1 MAKNTVITIH
11 PKYVKKYKC
20 PYCEKRLERGKLID
34 HIDKQHSDMIPE
46 NYSSTRVVFN
56 LINKKTQGR
65 CVICGK
71 ETDWNED
78 KARYERIC
86 NRPQCKKAYIDQTA
100 DRLYKKHGKTKQDF
114 LNDPK
119 FQEKMLLNRSISGK
133 YKFRD
138 GGVLPYVG
146 SYEKNF
152 LQFMDQ
158 FFHVKSSDLIAPGPV
173 IDYKFNGKTHQW
185 ITDFYYEPYNL
196 VFDIKDGGSNP
207 NTREMN
213 EYRAKQIAKEK
224 AIKDMKQYNYIRL
237 TDNQFDQMIELML
250 ELKENLIDT
259 PVNTTRKVI
268 IRVNEGYIKPDE
280 DIYYN
285 KDKFDSG
292 EINLCF
298 ITGLSG
304 SGKSTMG
311 RNMSSKNIE
320 HYELDDV
327 ILNDNFTMENF
338 KEYGGLIYS
347 FFKGPGKSFK
357 LIKNDDTHNNK
368 VFEDHEEYEKEI
380 TSLFVKHA
388 IAYAKSHKNTKFVC
402 DGIWIFMFIK
412 PNILENCAVY
422 IKGTSSLKSGYRAL
436 KRDVENDKQYNP
448 NEPKL
453 KKFKR
458 YLGRLKEDIF
468 YAKENQKEL
477 KSFRKYFDKQT
488 IDESVLYESNNK
500 FKYESLST
508 DKEIKEFKVNFRKTF
523 HADDDMS
530 DSNIKKS
537 MKRIMCN
544 NKLIGYIGFSK
555 YDIKGKKYLGI
566 GNFMILPE
574 YQKSGY
580 GSSVIDDIINKK
592 KNTYYE
598 IYCYVDKYN
607 KNAINFYKKIA
618 NVNTSTLTEYGYYV
632 TLYRKSV
639 TESVLYESDKNIEN
653 CKIDDMKEVIS
664 SLDDD
669 SFKNFRFKNIIY
681 CDIRYR
687 SEKPIAFIVIKPKL
701 IENITVGFVSLAVN
715 PKYQNQDIEKF
726 LVEKAVIWFKGERG
740 LDFLQWDSLQDN
752 DTSNELI
759 DDFEYGKFIA
769 KSPDEYINLYATESV
784 SSNINT
790 IIFDIGAVLVQ
801 QVPLEISLR
810 QENPKF
816 IPEEL
821 IDQLVKIWCSSG
833 TEQGSLEE
841 QITTACIKASEYGIK
856 GPLKQY
862 MKYIALE
869 SLRNIERC
877 DYTIPMLRSL
887 KMAGYKLYILSNWG
901 KWHFEELQKRNEFRE
916 FLQYFDGG
924 IVSYQV
930 GLKKP
935 DRKIYEILIEKYD
948 IDPTSA
954 VFYDDKP
961 ENIQAAKEVGLN
973 AVVFDRS
980 IADTIINK
988 KDFVLTESEI
998 NYLEKYVL

>member
-20 PYCEKRLERGKLID
+20 PYCEKRLERGELID

-119 FQEKMLLNRSISGK
+119 FQEKMLQNRSISGK

-138 GGVLPYVG
+138 GGILPYVG

-224 AIKDMKQYNYIRL
+224 AIKGMKQYNYIRL

-250 ELKENLIDT
+250 ELKENLIDA
-259 PVNTTRKVI
+259 PVNTTRKVM
-268 IRVNEGYIKPDE
+268 IRINEGVSSVLD
-280 DIYYN
+280 
-285 KDKFDSG
+285 KDHKQK
-292 EINLCF
+292 
-298 ITGLSG
+298 G
-304 SGKSTMG
+304 SK
-311 RNMSSKNIE
+311 K
-320 HYELDDV
+320 L
-327 ILNDNFTMENF
+327 
-338 KEYGGLIYS
+338 S
-347 FFKGPGKSFK
+347 FFK
-357 LIKNDDTHNNK
+357 K
-368 VFEDHEEYEKEI
+368 VSI
-380 TSLFVKHA
+380 S
-388 IAYAKSHKNTKFVC
+388 
-402 DGIWIFMFIK
+402 
-412 PNILENCAVY
+412 ENVISKY
-422 IKGTSSLKSGYRAL
+422 
-436 KRDVENDKQYNP
+436 
-448 NEPKL
+448 
-453 KKFKR
+453 
-458 YLGRLKEDIF
+458 KEDYKFLSHIKTDKNCKGYLFF
-468 YAKENQKEL
+468 YDKELVAVLSVEYKENGENWIQAIEIVK
-477 KSFRKYFDKQT
+477 KYQG
-488 IDESVLYESNNK
+488 YG
-500 FKYESLST
+500 LSEQLL
-508 DKEIKEFKVNFRKTF
+508 DIALKEFKATYLSVNK
-523 HADDDMS
+523 
-530 DSNIKKS
+530 
-537 MKRIMCN
+537 N
-544 NKLIGYIGFSK
+544 NELAIYI
-555 YDIKGKKYLGI
+555 Y
-566 GNFMILPE
+566 
-574 YQKSGY
+574 
-580 GSSVIDDIINKK
+580 KK
-592 KNTYYE
+592 KGF
-598 IYCYVDKYN
+598 VV
-607 KNAINFYKKIA
+607 YKETDTMFFMRLSSIK
-618 NVNTSTLTEYGYYV
+618 
-632 TLYRKSV
+632 
-639 TESVLYESDKNIEN
+639 ESVLYESDKNIEN
-653 CKIDDMKEVIS
+653 YKIDDMKEVLS

-669 SFKNFRFKNIIY
+669 SFKNFRFKNIMY
-681 CDIRYR
+681 CDVRYR

-701 IENITVGFVSLAVN
+701 VENITVGFVSLAVN
-715 PKYQNQDIEKF
+715 PKYQNQDIEKS
-726 LVEKAVIWFKGERG
+726 LIKKAVVWFKGERG
-740 LDFLQWDSLQDN
+740 LDFLQWDFLQDN

-759 DDFEYGKFIA
+759 DDSEYGKFIA
-769 KSPDEYINLYATESV
+769 KSPDEYINLYTTESI
-784 SSNINT
+784 SSSINT
-790 IIFDIGAVLVQ
+790 IIFDIGSVLVQ

-841 QITTACIKASEYGIK
+841 QITIACIKASEYGIK

-869 SLRNIERC
+869 SLRNIESC

-901 KWHFEELQKRNEFRE
+901 KWHFEELQKRNGFRE

-935 DRKIYEILIEKYD
+935 DRKIYEILIDKYN

-961 ENIQAAKEVGLN
+961 ENVQAAKEVGLN

-998 NYLEKYVL
+998 DYLEKYVL

>member
-20 PYCEKRLERGKLID
+20 PYCEKRLERGELID

-357 LIKNDDTHNNK
+357 LIKNDDAHNNK

-388 IAYAKSHKNTKFVC
+388 IAYAKSHKNIKFIC
-402 DGIWIFMFIK
+402 DGIWVFMFVK

-477 KSFRKYFDKQT
+477 KSFRKYFDKQA
-488 IDESVLYESNNK
+488 IDESILYESN
-500 FKYESLST
+500 
-508 DKEIKEFKVNFRKTF
+508 
-523 HADDDMS
+523 
-530 DSNIKKS
+530 
-537 MKRIMCN
+537 
-544 NKLIGYIGFSK
+544 
-555 YDIKGKKYLGI
+555 
-566 GNFMILPE
+566 
-574 YQKSGY
+574 
-580 GSSVIDDIINKK
+580 
-592 KNTYYE
+592 
-598 IYCYVDKYN
+598 
-607 KNAINFYKKIA
+607 
-618 NVNTSTLTEYGYYV
+618 
-632 TLYRKSV
+632 
-639 TESVLYESDKNIEN
+639 KNIEN
-653 CKIDDMKEVIS
+653 YKIDDMKEVIS

-701 IENITVGFVSLAVN
+701 VENITVGFVSLAVN
-715 PKYQNQDIEKF
+715 PKYQNQDIEKS
-726 LVEKAVIWFKGERG
+726 LIKKAVVWFKGERG
-740 LDFLQWDSLQDN
+740 LNFLQWDSLQDN
-752 DTSNELI
+752 DTTKELI
-759 DDFEYGKFIA
+759 DDSEYGKFIA
-769 KSPDEYINLYATESV
+769 KSPDEYINLYTTESI
-784 SSNINT
+784 SSSINT
-790 IIFDIGAVLVQ
+790 IIFDIGSVLVQ

-869 SLRNIERC
+869 SLRNIESC

-935 DRKIYEILIEKYD
+935 DRKIYEVLIDKYN

>member
-1 MAKNTVITIH
+1 MNKDTVITIH

-20 PYCEKRLERGKLID
+20 PYCEKRLDRQKLIT
-34 HIDKQHSDMIPE
+34 HIEKVHEDMIPE
-46 NYSSTRVVFN
+46 NYTATRVVFN
-56 LINKKTQGR
+56 LINKKTQGK

-71 ETDWNED
+71 ETEWNED

-86 NRPQCKKAYIDQTA
+86 SNPKCKKSYIDQTA

-119 FQEKMLLNRSISGK
+119 FQEKMLQNRSISGK
-133 YKFRD
+133 YKFQD

-173 IDYKFNGKTHQW
+173 IDYKFDGKTHQW

-237 TDNQFDQMIELML
+237 TDNQFDQMIELIL

-268 IRVNEGYIKPDE
+268 IRVNEGVSSVL
-280 DIYYN
+280 N
-285 KDKFDSG
+285 KNHKQK
-292 EINLCF
+292 
-298 ITGLSG
+298 G
-304 SGKSTMG
+304 SK
-311 RNMSSKNIE
+311 K
-320 HYELDDV
+320 L
-327 ILNDNFTMENF
+327 
-338 KEYGGLIYS
+338 S
-347 FFKGPGKSFK
+347 FFKKVSISENVISKYKEDYKF
-357 LIKNDDTHNNK
+357 LSHIKTDKNCKGYLFFYDK
-368 VFEDHEEYEKEI
+368 ELVAVLSVEYKENGENWI
-380 TSLFVKHA
+380 QAIEIVKK
-388 IAYAKSHKNTKFVC
+388 YQ
-402 DGIWIFMFIK
+402 
-412 PNILENCAVY
+412 
-422 IKGTSSLKSGYRAL
+422 GYGLSEQLLDIAL
-436 KRDVENDKQYNP
+436 KEFNATYLSVNKN
-448 NEPKL
+448 NEIAIYIY
-453 KKFKR
+453 KKKGFVVYKETDTM
-458 YLGRLKEDIF
+458 YFMRLSSIK
-468 YAKENQKEL
+468 
-477 KSFRKYFDKQT
+477 
-488 IDESVLYESNNK
+488 ESVIYESN
-500 FKYESLST
+500 
-508 DKEIKEFKVNFRKTF
+508 
-523 HADDDMS
+523 
-530 DSNIKKS
+530 
-537 MKRIMCN
+537 
-544 NKLIGYIGFSK
+544 
-555 YDIKGKKYLGI
+555 
-566 GNFMILPE
+566 
-574 YQKSGY
+574 
-580 GSSVIDDIINKK
+580 
-592 KNTYYE
+592 
-598 IYCYVDKYN
+598 
-607 KNAINFYKKIA
+607 
-618 NVNTSTLTEYGYYV
+618 
-632 TLYRKSV
+632 
-639 TESVLYESDKNIEN
+639 KNIEN
-653 CKIDDMKEVIS
+653 CKIDDMKEVLS

-669 SFKNFRFKNIIY
+669 SFENFRFKNIMY
-681 CDIRYR
+681 CDVRYR

-701 IENITVGFVSLAVN
+701 VENITVGFVSLAVN
-715 PKYQNQDIEKF
+715 PNYQNQDIEKS
-726 LVEKAVIWFKGERG
+726 LLKKAVIWFKGERR
-740 LDFLQWDSLQDN
+740 LNFLQWDFLQDN

-759 DDFEYGKFIA
+759 DDSEYGKFIA
-769 KSPDEYINLYATESV
+769 KSPDEYINLYTTESI
-784 SSNINT
+784 SSSINT
-790 IIFDIGAVLVQ
+790 IIFDIGSVLVQ

-810 QENPKF
+810 QENRKF

-841 QITTACIKASEYGIK
+841 QITTAYLKAYESGLR
-856 GPLKQY
+856 GPNRQY
-862 MKYIALE
+862 MEYIASE

-877 DYTIPMLRSL
+877 DYTIPMLRAL

-935 DRKIYEILIEKYD
+935 DRKIYEILIDKYN
-948 IDPTSA
+948 INPSSA

-980 IADTIINK
+980 IADSIINK
-988 KDFVLTESEI
+988 KDFILTESEI
-998 NYLEKYVL
+998 NYLEKYVLMF

>member
-20 PYCEKRLERGKLID
+20 PYCEKRLERGELID

-119 FQEKMLLNRSISGK
+119 FQEKMLQNRSISGK

-138 GGVLPYVG
+138 GGILPYVG

-268 IRVNEGYIKPDE
+268 IRVNEGVSSVL
-280 DIYYN
+280 N
-285 KDKFDSG
+285 KNHKQK
-292 EINLCF
+292 
-298 ITGLSG
+298 G
-304 SGKSTMG
+304 SK
-311 RNMSSKNIE
+311 K
-320 HYELDDV
+320 L
-327 ILNDNFTMENF
+327 
-338 KEYGGLIYS
+338 S
-347 FFKGPGKSFK
+347 FFKKVSISENVISKYKEDYKF
-357 LIKNDDTHNNK
+357 LSHIKTDKNCKGYLFFYDK
-368 VFEDHEEYEKEI
+368 ELVAVLSVEYKENGENWI
-380 TSLFVKHA
+380 QAIEIVKK
-388 IAYAKSHKNTKFVC
+388 YQ
-402 DGIWIFMFIK
+402 
-412 PNILENCAVY
+412 
-422 IKGTSSLKSGYRAL
+422 GYGLSEQLLDMAL
-436 KRDVENDKQYNP
+436 KEFNATYLSVNKN
-448 NEPKL
+448 NEL
-453 KKFKR
+453 AIYIYKKKGFVVYKETDTM
-458 YLGRLKEDIF
+458 YFMRLSSIK
-468 YAKENQKEL
+468 
-477 KSFRKYFDKQT
+477 
-488 IDESVLYESNNK
+488 ESVIYESN
-500 FKYESLST
+500 
-508 DKEIKEFKVNFRKTF
+508 
-523 HADDDMS
+523 
-530 DSNIKKS
+530 
-537 MKRIMCN
+537 
-544 NKLIGYIGFSK
+544 
-555 YDIKGKKYLGI
+555 
-566 GNFMILPE
+566 
-574 YQKSGY
+574 
-580 GSSVIDDIINKK
+580 
-592 KNTYYE
+592 
-598 IYCYVDKYN
+598 
-607 KNAINFYKKIA
+607 
-618 NVNTSTLTEYGYYV
+618 
-632 TLYRKSV
+632 
-639 TESVLYESDKNIEN
+639 KNIEN
-653 CKIDDMKEVIS
+653 CKIDDMKEVLS

-701 IENITVGFVSLAVN
+701 VENITVGFVSLAVN
-715 PKYQNQDIEKF
+715 PKYQNQDIEKS
-726 LVEKAVIWFKGERG
+726 LIKKAVVWFKGERG
-740 LDFLQWDSLQDN
+740 LNFLQWDSLQDN
-752 DTSNELI
+752 DTTKELI
-759 DDFEYGKFIA
+759 DDSEYGKFIA
-769 KSPDEYINLYATESV
+769 KSPDEYINLCTTESV
-784 SSNINT
+784 SSSINT
-790 IIFDIGAVLVQ
+790 IIFDIGSVLVQ

-841 QITTACIKASEYGIK
+841 QITIACIKASEYGIK

-869 SLRNIERC
+869 SLRNIESC

-935 DRKIYEILIEKYD
+935 DRKIYEVLIDKYN

>member
-1 MAKNTVITIH
+1 MNKDTVITIH

-20 PYCEKRLERGKLID
+20 PYCEKRLDRQKLIT
-34 HIDKQHSDMIPE
+34 HIEKVHEDMIPE
-46 NYSSTRVVFN
+46 NYTATRVVFN
-56 LINKKTQGR
+56 LINKKTQGK

-71 ETDWNED
+71 KTEWNED

-86 NRPQCKKAYIDQTA
+86 SNPKCKKAYIDQTA

-268 IRVNEGYIKPDE
+268 IRVNEGVSSVL
-280 DIYYN
+280 N
-285 KDKFDSG
+285 KDHKQK
-292 EINLCF
+292 
-298 ITGLSG
+298 G
-304 SGKSTMG
+304 SK
-311 RNMSSKNIE
+311 K
-320 HYELDDV
+320 L
-327 ILNDNFTMENF
+327 
-338 KEYGGLIYS
+338 S
-347 FFKGPGKSFK
+347 FFKKVSISENVISKYKEDYKF
-357 LIKNDDTHNNK
+357 LSHIKTDKNCKGYLFFYDK
-368 VFEDHEEYEKEI
+368 ELVAVLSVEYKENGENWI
-380 TSLFVKHA
+380 QAIEIVKK
-388 IAYAKSHKNTKFVC
+388 YQ
-402 DGIWIFMFIK
+402 
-412 PNILENCAVY
+412 
-422 IKGTSSLKSGYRAL
+422 GYGLSEQLLNMAL
-436 KRDVENDKQYNP
+436 KEFNATYLSVNKN
-448 NEPKL
+448 NEL
-453 KKFKR
+453 AIYIYKKKGFVVYKETDTM
-458 YLGRLKEDIF
+458 YFMRLSSIK
-468 YAKENQKEL
+468 
-477 KSFRKYFDKQT
+477 
-488 IDESVLYESNNK
+488 ESVIYESN
-500 FKYESLST
+500 
-508 DKEIKEFKVNFRKTF
+508 
-523 HADDDMS
+523 
-530 DSNIKKS
+530 
-537 MKRIMCN
+537 
-544 NKLIGYIGFSK
+544 
-555 YDIKGKKYLGI
+555 
-566 GNFMILPE
+566 
-574 YQKSGY
+574 
-580 GSSVIDDIINKK
+580 
-592 KNTYYE
+592 
-598 IYCYVDKYN
+598 
-607 KNAINFYKKIA
+607 
-618 NVNTSTLTEYGYYV
+618 
-632 TLYRKSV
+632 
-639 TESVLYESDKNIEN
+639 KNIEN
-653 CKIDDMKEVIS
+653 CNIDDMKEVLS

-681 CDIRYR
+681 CDVRYR

-701 IENITVGFVSLAVN
+701 VENITVGFVSLAVN
-715 PKYQNQDIEKF
+715 PKYQNQDIEKS
-726 LVEKAVIWFKGERG
+726 LLKKAVIWFKGERG
-740 LDFLQWDSLQDN
+740 LNFLQWDFLQDN

-759 DDFEYGKFIA
+759 DDSEYGKFIA
-769 KSPDEYINLYATESV
+769 KSPDEYINLYTTESI
-784 SSNINT
+784 SSSINT
-790 IIFDIGAVLVQ
+790 IIFDIGSVLVQ

-841 QITTACIKASEYGIK
+841 QITTAYLKAYESGLR
-856 GPLKQY
+856 GPIRQY
-862 MKYIALE
+862 MEYIASE
-869 SLRNIERC
+869 SLRNIKKC

-935 DRKIYEILIEKYD
+935 DRKIYEILIDKYN
-948 IDPTSA
+948 INPSSA

-980 IADTIINK
+980 IADSIINK
-988 KDFVLTESEI
+988 KDFILTESET

>member
-1 MAKNTVITIH
+1 MNKDTVITIH

-20 PYCEKRLERGKLID
+20 PYCEKRLDRQKLIT
-34 HIDKQHSDMIPE
+34 HIEKVHEDMIPE
-46 NYSSTRVVFN
+46 NYTATRVVFN
-56 LINKKTQGR
+56 LINKKTQGK

-71 ETDWNED
+71 ETEWNED

-86 NRPQCKKAYIDQTA
+86 SNPKCKKSYIDQTA

-119 FQEKMLLNRSISGK
+119 FQEKMLQNRSISGK
-133 YKFRD
+133 YKFQD

-268 IRVNEGYIKPDE
+268 IRVNEGVSSVL
-280 DIYYN
+280 N
-285 KDKFDSG
+285 KNHKQK
-292 EINLCF
+292 
-298 ITGLSG
+298 G
-304 SGKSTMG
+304 SK
-311 RNMSSKNIE
+311 K
-320 HYELDDV
+320 L
-327 ILNDNFTMENF
+327 
-338 KEYGGLIYS
+338 S
-347 FFKGPGKSFK
+347 FFKKVSISENVISKYKEDYKF
-357 LIKNDDTHNNK
+357 LSHIKTDKNCKGYLFFYDK
-368 VFEDHEEYEKEI
+368 ELVAVLSVEYKENGENWI
-380 TSLFVKHA
+380 QAIEIVKK
-388 IAYAKSHKNTKFVC
+388 YQ
-402 DGIWIFMFIK
+402 
-412 PNILENCAVY
+412 
-422 IKGTSSLKSGYRAL
+422 GYGLSEQLLDMAL
-436 KRDVENDKQYNP
+436 KEFNAAYLSVNKN
-448 NEPKL
+448 NEL
-453 KKFKR
+453 AIYIYKKKGFVVYKETDTM
-458 YLGRLKEDIF
+458 YFMRLSSIK
-468 YAKENQKEL
+468 
-477 KSFRKYFDKQT
+477 
-488 IDESVLYESNNK
+488 ESVIYESN
-500 FKYESLST
+500 
-508 DKEIKEFKVNFRKTF
+508 
-523 HADDDMS
+523 
-530 DSNIKKS
+530 
-537 MKRIMCN
+537 
-544 NKLIGYIGFSK
+544 
-555 YDIKGKKYLGI
+555 
-566 GNFMILPE
+566 
-574 YQKSGY
+574 
-580 GSSVIDDIINKK
+580 
-592 KNTYYE
+592 
-598 IYCYVDKYN
+598 
-607 KNAINFYKKIA
+607 
-618 NVNTSTLTEYGYYV
+618 
-632 TLYRKSV
+632 
-639 TESVLYESDKNIEN
+639 KNIEN
-653 CKIDDMKEVIS
+653 CKIDDMKEVLS

-669 SFKNFRFKNIIY
+669 SFENFRFKNIMY
-681 CDIRYR
+681 CNVRYR

-701 IENITVGFVSLAVN
+701 VENITVGFVSLAVN
-715 PKYQNQDIEKF
+715 PNYQNQDIEKS
-726 LVEKAVIWFKGERG
+726 LVKKAIIWFKGERG
-740 LDFLQWDSLQDN
+740 LNFLQWDSLQDN

-759 DDFEYGKFIA
+759 DDSEYGKFIA
-769 KSPDEYINLYATESV
+769 KSPDEYINLYTTESI
-784 SSNINT
+784 SSSINT
-790 IIFDIGAVLVQ
+790 IIFDIGSVLVQ

-810 QENPKF
+810 QENRKF

-841 QITTACIKASEYGIK
+841 QITTAYLKAYESGLR
-856 GPLKQY
+856 GPNRQY
-862 MKYIALE
+862 MEYIASE

-877 DYTIPMLRSL
+877 DYAIPMLRSL

-901 KWHFEELQKRNEFRE
+901 KWHFEELQKRNDFRE

-935 DRKIYEILIEKYD
+935 DRKIYEILIDKYN
-948 IDPTSA
+948 INPSSA

-973 AVVFDRS
+973 AVIFDRS
-980 IADTIINK
+980 IADSIINK
-988 KDFVLTESEI
+988 KDFILTESEI
-998 NYLEKYVL
+998 NYLEKYVLMF

>member
-20 PYCEKRLERGKLID
+20 PYCEKRLERGELID
-34 HIDKQHSDMIPE
+34 HIDKQHPDMIPE

-119 FQEKMLLNRSISGK
+119 FQEKMLQNRSISGK

-138 GGVLPYVG
+138 GGILPYVG

-250 ELKENLIDT
+250 ELKENLIDA
-259 PVNTTRKVI
+259 PVNTTRKVM
-268 IRVNEGYIKPDE
+268 IRINEGVSSVLD
-280 DIYYN
+280 
-285 KDKFDSG
+285 KDHKQK
-292 EINLCF
+292 
-298 ITGLSG
+298 G
-304 SGKSTMG
+304 SK
-311 RNMSSKNIE
+311 K
-320 HYELDDV
+320 L
-327 ILNDNFTMENF
+327 
-338 KEYGGLIYS
+338 S
-347 FFKGPGKSFK
+347 FFKKIAISENVISKYKKEYKF
-357 LIKNDDTHNNK
+357 LSHIKTD
-368 VFEDHEEYEKEI
+368 
-380 TSLFVKHA
+380 
-388 IAYAKSHKNTKFVC
+388 KNC
-402 DGIWIFMFIK
+402 
-412 PNILENCAVY
+412 
-422 IKGTSSLKSGYRAL
+422 SGYLFFYDKELVAVLSVEYKENGENWIQAIEIVKKYQGYGLSEQLLDIAL
-436 KRDVENDKQYNP
+436 KEFKATYLSVNKN
-448 NEPKL
+448 NEL
-453 KKFKR
+453 AIYIYKKKGFVVYKETDTMFFM
-458 YLGRLKEDIF
+458 RLSSIK
-468 YAKENQKEL
+468 
-477 KSFRKYFDKQT
+477 
-488 IDESVLYESNNK
+488 ESVLYESNNK

-523 HADDDMS
+523 HTDDDMS

-537 MKRIMCN
+537 MKRIMCD
-544 NKLIGYIGFSK
+544 NKLIGYVGFSK
-555 YDIKGKKYLGI
+555 YNIKGKKYLGI

-598 IYCYVDKYN
+598 IYCYVDKDN

-618 NVNTSTLTEYGYYV
+618 NVNTNTLTEYGYYV

-669 SFKNFRFKNIIY
+669 SFKNFRFKNIMY
-681 CDIRYR
+681 CDVRYR

-701 IENITVGFVSLAVN
+701 VENITVGFVSLAVN
-715 PKYQNQDIEKF
+715 PKYQNQDIEKS
-726 LVEKAVIWFKGERG
+726 LLKKAVIWFKEERG
-740 LDFLQWDSLQDN
+740 LDFLQWDFLQDN

-759 DDFEYGKFIA
+759 DDSEYGKFIA
-769 KSPDEYINLYATESV
+769 KSPDEYINLYTTESI
-784 SSNINT
+784 SSSINT
-790 IIFDIGAVLVQ
+790 IIFDIGSVLVQ

-869 SLRNIERC
+869 SLRNIESC

-935 DRKIYEILIEKYD
+935 DRKIYEVLIDKYN

>member
-20 PYCEKRLERGKLID
+20 PYCEKRLERGELID

-119 FQEKMLLNRSISGK
+119 FQEKMLQNRSISGK

-138 GGVLPYVG
+138 GGILPYVG

-250 ELKENLIDT
+250 ELKENLIDA
-259 PVNTTRKVI
+259 PVNTTRKVM
-268 IRVNEGYIKPDE
+268 IRINEGVSSVL
-280 DIYYN
+280 N
-285 KDKFDSG
+285 KNHKQK
-292 EINLCF
+292 
-298 ITGLSG
+298 G
-304 SGKSTMG
+304 SK
-311 RNMSSKNIE
+311 K
-320 HYELDDV
+320 L
-327 ILNDNFTMENF
+327 
-338 KEYGGLIYS
+338 S
-347 FFKGPGKSFK
+347 FFKKVSISENVISKYKEDYKF
-357 LIKNDDTHNNK
+357 LSHIKTDKNCKGYLFFYDK
-368 VFEDHEEYEKEI
+368 ELVAVLSVEYKENGENWI
-380 TSLFVKHA
+380 QAIEIVKK
-388 IAYAKSHKNTKFVC
+388 YQ
-402 DGIWIFMFIK
+402 
-412 PNILENCAVY
+412 
-422 IKGTSSLKSGYRAL
+422 GYGLSEQLLDMAL
-436 KRDVENDKQYNP
+436 KEFNATYLSVNKN
-448 NEPKL
+448 NEIAIYIY
-453 KKFKR
+453 KKKGFVVYKETDTM
-458 YLGRLKEDIF
+458 YFMRLSSIK
-468 YAKENQKEL
+468 
-477 KSFRKYFDKQT
+477 
-488 IDESVLYESNNK
+488 ESVIYESN
-500 FKYESLST
+500 
-508 DKEIKEFKVNFRKTF
+508 
-523 HADDDMS
+523 
-530 DSNIKKS
+530 
-537 MKRIMCN
+537 
-544 NKLIGYIGFSK
+544 
-555 YDIKGKKYLGI
+555 
-566 GNFMILPE
+566 
-574 YQKSGY
+574 
-580 GSSVIDDIINKK
+580 
-592 KNTYYE
+592 
-598 IYCYVDKYN
+598 
-607 KNAINFYKKIA
+607 
-618 NVNTSTLTEYGYYV
+618 
-632 TLYRKSV
+632 
-639 TESVLYESDKNIEN
+639 KNIEN
-653 CKIDDMKEVIS
+653 CKIDDMKEVLS

-701 IENITVGFVSLAVN
+701 VENITVGFVSLAVN
-715 PKYQNQDIEKF
+715 PKYQNQDIEKS
-726 LVEKAVIWFKGERG
+726 LLKKAVIWFKGERG
-740 LDFLQWDSLQDN
+740 LDFLQWDFLQDN

-759 DDFEYGKFIA
+759 DDSEYGKFIA
-769 KSPDEYINLYATESV
+769 KSPDEYINLYTTESI
-784 SSNINT
+784 SSSINT
-790 IIFDIGAVLVQ
+790 IIFDIGSVLVQ

-841 QITTACIKASEYGIK
+841 QITIACIKASEYGIK

-869 SLRNIERC
+869 SLRNIESC

-935 DRKIYEILIEKYD
+935 DRKIYEILIDKYN

>member
-20 PYCEKRLERGKLID
+20 PYCEKRLERGELID

-119 FQEKMLLNRSISGK
+119 FQEKMLQNRSISGK

-138 GGVLPYVG
+138 GGILPYVG

-268 IRVNEGYIKPDE
+268 IRVNEGVSSVL
-280 DIYYN
+280 N
-285 KDKFDSG
+285 KNHKQK
-292 EINLCF
+292 
-298 ITGLSG
+298 G
-304 SGKSTMG
+304 SK
-311 RNMSSKNIE
+311 K
-320 HYELDDV
+320 L
-327 ILNDNFTMENF
+327 
-338 KEYGGLIYS
+338 S
-347 FFKGPGKSFK
+347 FFKKVSISENVISKYKEDYKF
-357 LIKNDDTHNNK
+357 LSHIKTDKNCKGYLFFYDK
-368 VFEDHEEYEKEI
+368 ELVAVLSVEYKENGENWI
-380 TSLFVKHA
+380 QAIEIVKK
-388 IAYAKSHKNTKFVC
+388 YQ
-402 DGIWIFMFIK
+402 
-412 PNILENCAVY
+412 
-422 IKGTSSLKSGYRAL
+422 GYGLSEQLLDMAL
-436 KRDVENDKQYNP
+436 KEFNATYLSVNKN
-448 NEPKL
+448 NEIAIYIY
-453 KKFKR
+453 KKKGFVVYKETDTM
-458 YLGRLKEDIF
+458 YFMRLSSIK
-468 YAKENQKEL
+468 
-477 KSFRKYFDKQT
+477 
-488 IDESVLYESNNK
+488 ESVIYESN
-500 FKYESLST
+500 
-508 DKEIKEFKVNFRKTF
+508 
-523 HADDDMS
+523 
-530 DSNIKKS
+530 
-537 MKRIMCN
+537 
-544 NKLIGYIGFSK
+544 
-555 YDIKGKKYLGI
+555 
-566 GNFMILPE
+566 
-574 YQKSGY
+574 
-580 GSSVIDDIINKK
+580 
-592 KNTYYE
+592 
-598 IYCYVDKYN
+598 
-607 KNAINFYKKIA
+607 
-618 NVNTSTLTEYGYYV
+618 
-632 TLYRKSV
+632 
-639 TESVLYESDKNIEN
+639 KNIEN

-701 IENITVGFVSLAVN
+701 VENITVGFVSLAVN
-715 PKYQNQDIEKF
+715 PKYQNQDIEKS
-726 LVEKAVIWFKGERG
+726 LIKKAVVWFKGERG
-740 LDFLQWDSLQDN
+740 LNFLQWDSLQDN
-752 DTSNELI
+752 DTTKELI
-759 DDFEYGKFIA
+759 DDSEYGKFIA
-769 KSPDEYINLYATESV
+769 KSPDEYINLCTTESV
-784 SSNINT
+784 SSSINT
-790 IIFDIGAVLVQ
+790 IIFDIGSVLVQ

-841 QITTACIKASEYGIK
+841 QITIACIKASEYGIK

-935 DRKIYEILIEKYD
+935 DRKIYEVLIDKYN

-961 ENIQAAKEVGLN
+961 ENVQAAKEVGLN

>member
-20 PYCEKRLERGKLID
+20 PYCEKRLERGELID
-34 HIDKQHSDMIPE
+34 HIDKQHPDMIPE

-119 FQEKMLLNRSISGK
+119 FQEKMLQNRSISGK
-133 YKFRD
+133 YKFQD

-158 FFHVKSSDLIAPGPV
+158 FFHIKSSDLIAPGPV

-250 ELKENLIDT
+250 ELKENLIDASI
-259 PVNTTRKVI
+259 NTTRKVM
-268 IRVNEGYIKPDE
+268 IRVNEGVSSVLDKNHKQKGSKKLSFFEKIAISENVIPKYKKEYKFLSHIKTGKNCKG
-280 DIYYN
+280 YLFFY
-285 KDKFDSG
+285 DKELVAVLSVEYKENG
-292 EINLCF
+292 ENWIQA
-298 ITGLSG
+298 IEIVKKYQGYGLS
-304 SGKSTMG
+304 
-311 RNMSSKNIE
+311 E
-320 HYELDDV
+320 QLLD
-327 ILNDNFTMENF
+327 I
-338 KEYGGLIYS
+338 
-347 FFKGPGKSFK
+347 
-357 LIKNDDTHNNK
+357 
-368 VFEDHEEYEKEI
+368 
-380 TSLFVKHA
+380 
-388 IAYAKSHKNTKFVC
+388 
-402 DGIWIFMFIK
+402 
-412 PNILENCAVY
+412 
-422 IKGTSSLKSGYRAL
+422 AL
-436 KRDVENDKQYNP
+436 KEFNATHLSVNKN
-448 NEPKL
+448 NEL
-453 KKFKR
+453 A
-458 YLGRLKEDIF
+458 I
-468 YAKENQKEL
+468 
-477 KSFRKYFDKQT
+477 
-488 IDESVLYESNNK
+488 
-500 FKYESLST
+500 
-508 DKEIKEFKVNFRKTF
+508 
-523 HADDDMS
+523 
-530 DSNIKKS
+530 
-537 MKRIMCN
+537 
-544 NKLIGYIGFSK
+544 YI
-555 YDIKGKKYLGI
+555 Y
-566 GNFMILPE
+566 
-574 YQKSGY
+574 
-580 GSSVIDDIINKK
+580 KK
-592 KNTYYE
+592 KGF
-598 IYCYVDKYN
+598 VV
-607 KNAINFYKKIA
+607 YKETDTMFFMRLSSIK
-618 NVNTSTLTEYGYYV
+618 
-632 TLYRKSV
+632 
-639 TESVLYESDKNIEN
+639 ESVLYESDKNIEN

-701 IENITVGFVSLAVN
+701 VENITVGFVSLAVD
-715 PKYQNQDIEKF
+715 PKYQNQDIEKS
-726 LVEKAVIWFKGERG
+726 LIKKAVVWFKGERG
-740 LDFLQWDSLQDN
+740 LNFLQWDSLQDN
-752 DTSNELI
+752 DTTKELI
-759 DDFEYGKFIA
+759 DDSEYGKFIA
-769 KSPDEYINLYATESV
+769 KSPDEYINLCTTESV
-784 SSNINT
+784 SSSINT
-790 IIFDIGAVLVQ
+790 IIFDIGSVLVQ

-869 SLRNIERC
+869 SLRNIESC

-935 DRKIYEILIEKYD
+935 DRKIYEILIDKYN

>member
-20 PYCEKRLERGKLID
+20 PYCEKRLERGELID

-119 FQEKMLLNRSISGK
+119 FQEKMLQNRSISGK

-138 GGVLPYVG
+138 GGILPYVG

-250 ELKENLIDT
+250 ELKENLIDA
-259 PVNTTRKVI
+259 PVNTTRKVM
-268 IRVNEGYIKPDE
+268 IRINEGVSSVLD
-280 DIYYN
+280 
-285 KDKFDSG
+285 KDHKQK
-292 EINLCF
+292 
-298 ITGLSG
+298 G
-304 SGKSTMG
+304 SK
-311 RNMSSKNIE
+311 K
-320 HYELDDV
+320 L
-327 ILNDNFTMENF
+327 
-338 KEYGGLIYS
+338 S
-347 FFKGPGKSFK
+347 FFKKIAISENVISKYKKEYKF
-357 LIKNDDTHNNK
+357 LSHIKTD
-368 VFEDHEEYEKEI
+368 
-380 TSLFVKHA
+380 
-388 IAYAKSHKNTKFVC
+388 KNC
-402 DGIWIFMFIK
+402 
-412 PNILENCAVY
+412 
-422 IKGTSSLKSGYRAL
+422 SGYLFFYDKELVAVL
-436 KRDVENDKQYNP
+436 SVEY
-448 NEPKL
+448 
-453 KKFKR
+453 
-458 YLGRLKEDIF
+458 
-468 YAKENQKEL
+468 KENGENWIQAIEIVK
-477 KSFRKYFDKQT
+477 KYQG
-488 IDESVLYESNNK
+488 YG
-500 FKYESLST
+500 LSEQLL
-508 DKEIKEFKVNFRKTF
+508 DIALKEFKATYLSVNK
-523 HADDDMS
+523 
-530 DSNIKKS
+530 
-537 MKRIMCN
+537 N
-544 NKLIGYIGFSK
+544 NELAIYI
-555 YDIKGKKYLGI
+555 Y
-566 GNFMILPE
+566 
-574 YQKSGY
+574 
-580 GSSVIDDIINKK
+580 KK
-592 KNTYYE
+592 KGF
-598 IYCYVDKYN
+598 VV
-607 KNAINFYKKIA
+607 YKETDTMFFMRLSSIK
-618 NVNTSTLTEYGYYV
+618 
-632 TLYRKSV
+632 
-639 TESVLYESDKNIEN
+639 ESVLYESDKNIEN
-653 CKIDDMKEVIS
+653 YKIDDMKEVLS

-701 IENITVGFVSLAVN
+701 VENITVGFVSLAVN
-715 PKYQNQDIEKF
+715 PKYQNQDIEKS
-726 LVEKAVIWFKGERG
+726 LIKKAVVWFKGERG
-740 LDFLQWDSLQDN
+740 LNFLQWDSLQDN
-752 DTSNELI
+752 DTTKELI
-759 DDFEYGKFIA
+759 DDSEYGKFIA
-769 KSPDEYINLYATESV
+769 KNPDEYINLCTTESV
-784 SSNINT
+784 SSSINT
-790 IIFDIGAVLVQ
+790 IIFDIGSVLVQ

-935 DRKIYEILIEKYD
+935 DRKIYEVLIDKYN

-961 ENIQAAKEVGLN
+961 ENVQAAKEVGLN

>member
-1 MAKNTVITIH
+1 MNKDTVITIH

-20 PYCEKRLERGKLID
+20 PYCEKRLDRQKLIT
-34 HIDKQHSDMIPE
+34 HIEKVHEDMIPE
-46 NYSSTRVVFN
+46 NYTATRVVFN
-56 LINKKTQGR
+56 LINKKTQGK

-71 ETDWNED
+71 ETEWNED

-86 NRPQCKKAYIDQTA
+86 SSPKCKKSYIDQTA

-119 FQEKMLLNRSISGK
+119 FQEKMLQNRSISGK
-133 YKFRD
+133 YKFQD

-268 IRVNEGYIKPDE
+268 IRVNEGVSSVL
-280 DIYYN
+280 N
-285 KDKFDSG
+285 KNHKQK
-292 EINLCF
+292 
-298 ITGLSG
+298 G
-304 SGKSTMG
+304 SK
-311 RNMSSKNIE
+311 K
-320 HYELDDV
+320 L
-327 ILNDNFTMENF
+327 
-338 KEYGGLIYS
+338 S
-347 FFKGPGKSFK
+347 FFKKVSISENVISKYKEDYKF
-357 LIKNDDTHNNK
+357 LSHIKTDKNCKGYLFFYDK
-368 VFEDHEEYEKEI
+368 ELVAVLSVEYKENGENWI
-380 TSLFVKHA
+380 QAIEIVKK
-388 IAYAKSHKNTKFVC
+388 YQ
-402 DGIWIFMFIK
+402 
-412 PNILENCAVY
+412 
-422 IKGTSSLKSGYRAL
+422 GYGLSEQLLDMAL
-436 KRDVENDKQYNP
+436 KEFNAAYLSVNKN
-448 NEPKL
+448 NEL
-453 KKFKR
+453 AIYIYKKKGFVVYKETDTM
-458 YLGRLKEDIF
+458 YFMRLSSIK
-468 YAKENQKEL
+468 
-477 KSFRKYFDKQT
+477 
-488 IDESVLYESNNK
+488 ESVIYESNNK

-523 HADDDMS
+523 HTDDDMS

-537 MKRIMCN
+537 MKRIMCD
-544 NKLIGYIGFSK
+544 NKLIGYVGFSK
-555 YDIKGKKYLGI
+555 YNIKGKKYLGI

-598 IYCYVDKYN
+598 IYCYVDKDN

-632 TLYRKSV
+632 ILYRKSV
-639 TESVLYESDKNIEN
+639 I
-653 CKIDDMKEVIS
+653 
-664 SLDDD
+664 
-669 SFKNFRFKNIIY
+669 
-681 CDIRYR
+681 
-687 SEKPIAFIVIKPKL
+687 
-701 IENITVGFVSLAVN
+701 
-715 PKYQNQDIEKF
+715 
-726 LVEKAVIWFKGERG
+726 
-740 LDFLQWDSLQDN
+740 
-752 DTSNELI
+752 
-759 DDFEYGKFIA
+759 
-769 KSPDEYINLYATESV
+769 ESV
-784 SSNINT
+784 SSSINT
-790 IIFDIGAVLVQ
+790 IIFDIGSVLVQ

-810 QENPKF
+810 QENRKF

-841 QITTACIKASEYGIK
+841 QITTAYLKAYESGLR
-856 GPLKQY
+856 GPNRQY
-862 MKYIALE
+862 MEYIASE
-869 SLRNIERC
+869 SLRNIKRC
-877 DYTIPMLRSL
+877 DYTIPMLRAL

-935 DRKIYEILIEKYD
+935 DRKIYEILIDKYN
-948 IDPTSA
+948 INPSSA

-980 IADTIINK
+980 IADSIINK
-988 KDFVLTESEI
+988 KDFILTESEI
-998 NYLEKYVL
+998 NYLEKYVLMF

>member
-20 PYCEKRLERGKLID
+20 PYCEKRLERGELID

-119 FQEKMLLNRSISGK
+119 FQEKMLQNRSISGK

-138 GGVLPYVG
+138 GGILPYVG

-224 AIKDMKQYNYIRL
+224 AIKGMKQYNYIRL

-250 ELKENLIDT
+250 ELKENLIDA
-259 PVNTTRKVI
+259 PVNTTRKVM
-268 IRVNEGYIKPDE
+268 IRINEGVSSVLD
-280 DIYYN
+280 
-285 KDKFDSG
+285 KDHKQK
-292 EINLCF
+292 
-298 ITGLSG
+298 G
-304 SGKSTMG
+304 SK
-311 RNMSSKNIE
+311 K
-320 HYELDDV
+320 L
-327 ILNDNFTMENF
+327 
-338 KEYGGLIYS
+338 S
-347 FFKGPGKSFK
+347 FFKKIAISEDVISKYKKEYKF
-357 LIKNDDTHNNK
+357 LSHIKTD
-368 VFEDHEEYEKEI
+368 
-380 TSLFVKHA
+380 
-388 IAYAKSHKNTKFVC
+388 KNC
-402 DGIWIFMFIK
+402 
-412 PNILENCAVY
+412 
-422 IKGTSSLKSGYRAL
+422 SGYLFFYDKELVAVL
-436 KRDVENDKQYNP
+436 SVEY
-448 NEPKL
+448 
-453 KKFKR
+453 
-458 YLGRLKEDIF
+458 
-468 YAKENQKEL
+468 KENGENWIQAIEIVK
-477 KSFRKYFDKQT
+477 KYQG
-488 IDESVLYESNNK
+488 YG
-500 FKYESLST
+500 LSEQLL
-508 DKEIKEFKVNFRKTF
+508 DIALKEFKATYLSVNK
-523 HADDDMS
+523 
-530 DSNIKKS
+530 
-537 MKRIMCN
+537 N
-544 NKLIGYIGFSK
+544 NELAIYI
-555 YDIKGKKYLGI
+555 Y
-566 GNFMILPE
+566 
-574 YQKSGY
+574 
-580 GSSVIDDIINKK
+580 KK
-592 KNTYYE
+592 KGF
-598 IYCYVDKYN
+598 VV
-607 KNAINFYKKIA
+607 YKETDTMFFMRLSSIK
-618 NVNTSTLTEYGYYV
+618 
-632 TLYRKSV
+632 
-639 TESVLYESDKNIEN
+639 ESVLYESDKNIEN

-701 IENITVGFVSLAVN
+701 VENITVGFVSLAVN
-715 PKYQNQDIEKF
+715 PKYQNQDIEKS
-726 LVEKAVIWFKGERG
+726 LIKKAVVWFKGERG
-740 LDFLQWDSLQDN
+740 LNFLQWDSLQDN
-752 DTSNELI
+752 DTTKELI
-759 DDFEYGKFIA
+759 DDSEYGKFIA
-769 KSPDEYINLYATESV
+769 KSPDEYINLCTTESV
-784 SSNINT
+784 SSSINT
-790 IIFDIGAVLVQ
+790 IIFDIGSVLVQ

-869 SLRNIERC
+869 SLRNIESC

-935 DRKIYEILIEKYD
+935 DRKIYEVLIDKYN

-961 ENIQAAKEVGLN
+961 ENVQAAKEVGLN

>member
-20 PYCEKRLERGKLID
+20 PYCEKRLERGELID

-71 ETDWNED
+71 ETEWNED

-119 FQEKMLLNRSISGK
+119 FQEKMLQNRSISGK
-133 YKFRD
+133 YKFQD
-138 GGVLPYVG
+138 GGLLPYVG

-250 ELKENLIDT
+250 ELKENLIDA
-259 PVNTTRKVI
+259 PVNTTRKVM
-268 IRVNEGYIKPDE
+268 IRINEGVSSVLD
-280 DIYYN
+280 
-285 KDKFDSG
+285 KDHKQK
-292 EINLCF
+292 
-298 ITGLSG
+298 G
-304 SGKSTMG
+304 SK
-311 RNMSSKNIE
+311 K
-320 HYELDDV
+320 L
-327 ILNDNFTMENF
+327 
-338 KEYGGLIYS
+338 S
-347 FFKGPGKSFK
+347 FFKKIAISENVISKYKKEYKF
-357 LIKNDDTHNNK
+357 LSHIKTD
-368 VFEDHEEYEKEI
+368 
-380 TSLFVKHA
+380 
-388 IAYAKSHKNTKFVC
+388 KNC
-402 DGIWIFMFIK
+402 
-412 PNILENCAVY
+412 
-422 IKGTSSLKSGYRAL
+422 SGYLFFYDKELVAVL
-436 KRDVENDKQYNP
+436 SVEY
-448 NEPKL
+448 
-453 KKFKR
+453 
-458 YLGRLKEDIF
+458 
-468 YAKENQKEL
+468 KENGENWIQAIEIVK
-477 KSFRKYFDKQT
+477 KYQG
-488 IDESVLYESNNK
+488 YG
-500 FKYESLST
+500 LSEQLL
-508 DKEIKEFKVNFRKTF
+508 DIALKEFKATYLSVNK
-523 HADDDMS
+523 
-530 DSNIKKS
+530 
-537 MKRIMCN
+537 N
-544 NKLIGYIGFSK
+544 NELAIYI
-555 YDIKGKKYLGI
+555 Y
-566 GNFMILPE
+566 
-574 YQKSGY
+574 
-580 GSSVIDDIINKK
+580 KK
-592 KNTYYE
+592 KGF
-598 IYCYVDKYN
+598 VV
-607 KNAINFYKKIA
+607 YKETDTMFFMRLSSIK
-618 NVNTSTLTEYGYYV
+618 
-632 TLYRKSV
+632 
-639 TESVLYESDKNIEN
+639 ESVLYESDKNIEN

-669 SFKNFRFKNIIY
+669 SFKNFRFKNMIY

-701 IENITVGFVSLAVN
+701 VENITVGFVSLAVN
-715 PKYQNQDIEKF
+715 PKYQNQDIEKS
-726 LVEKAVIWFKGERG
+726 LIKKAVVWFKGERG
-740 LDFLQWDSLQDN
+740 LNFLQWDSLQDN
-752 DTSNELI
+752 DTTKELI
-759 DDFEYGKFIA
+759 DDSEYGKFIA
-769 KSPDEYINLYATESV
+769 KNPDEYINLYTTESI
-784 SSNINT
+784 SSSINT
-790 IIFDIGAVLVQ
+790 IIFDIGSVLVQ

-841 QITTACIKASEYGIK
+841 QITIACIKASEYGIK

-935 DRKIYEILIEKYD
+935 DRKIYEILIDKYN

-961 ENIQAAKEVGLN
+961 ENVQAAKEVGLN

>member
-1 MAKNTVITIH
+1 MNKDTVITIH

-20 PYCEKRLERGKLID
+20 PYCEKRLDRQKLIT
-34 HIDKQHSDMIPE
+34 HIEKVHEDMIPE
-46 NYSSTRVVFN
+46 NYTATRVVFN
-56 LINKKTQGR
+56 LINKKTQGK

-71 ETDWNED
+71 ETEWNED

-86 NRPQCKKAYIDQTA
+86 SNPKCKKSYIDQTA

-119 FQEKMLLNRSISGK
+119 FQEKMLQNRSISGK
-133 YKFRD
+133 YKFQD

-173 IDYKFNGKTHQW
+173 IDYKFDGKTHQW

-268 IRVNEGYIKPDE
+268 IRVNEGVSSVL
-280 DIYYN
+280 N
-285 KDKFDSG
+285 KNHKQK
-292 EINLCF
+292 
-298 ITGLSG
+298 G
-304 SGKSTMG
+304 SK
-311 RNMSSKNIE
+311 K
-320 HYELDDV
+320 L
-327 ILNDNFTMENF
+327 
-338 KEYGGLIYS
+338 S
-347 FFKGPGKSFK
+347 FFKKVSISENVISKYKEDYKF
-357 LIKNDDTHNNK
+357 LSHIKTDKNCKGYLFFYDK
-368 VFEDHEEYEKEI
+368 ELVAVLSVEYKENGENWI
-380 TSLFVKHA
+380 QAIEIVKK
-388 IAYAKSHKNTKFVC
+388 YQ
-402 DGIWIFMFIK
+402 
-412 PNILENCAVY
+412 
-422 IKGTSSLKSGYRAL
+422 GYGLSEQLLDIAL
-436 KRDVENDKQYNP
+436 KEFNATYLSVNKN
-448 NEPKL
+448 NEIAIYIY
-453 KKFKR
+453 KKKGFVVYKETDTM
-458 YLGRLKEDIF
+458 YFMRLSSIK
-468 YAKENQKEL
+468 
-477 KSFRKYFDKQT
+477 
-488 IDESVLYESNNK
+488 ESVIYESN
-500 FKYESLST
+500 
-508 DKEIKEFKVNFRKTF
+508 
-523 HADDDMS
+523 
-530 DSNIKKS
+530 
-537 MKRIMCN
+537 
-544 NKLIGYIGFSK
+544 
-555 YDIKGKKYLGI
+555 
-566 GNFMILPE
+566 
-574 YQKSGY
+574 
-580 GSSVIDDIINKK
+580 
-592 KNTYYE
+592 
-598 IYCYVDKYN
+598 
-607 KNAINFYKKIA
+607 
-618 NVNTSTLTEYGYYV
+618 
-632 TLYRKSV
+632 
-639 TESVLYESDKNIEN
+639 KNIEN
-653 CKIDDMKEVIS
+653 CKIDDMKEVLS

-669 SFKNFRFKNIIY
+669 SFENFRFKNIMY
-681 CDIRYR
+681 CDVRYR

-701 IENITVGFVSLAVN
+701 VENITVGFVSLAVN
-715 PKYQNQDIEKF
+715 PNYQNQDIEKS
-726 LVEKAVIWFKGERG
+726 LLKKAVIWFKGERG
-740 LDFLQWDSLQDN
+740 LNFLQWDFLQDN

-759 DDFEYGKFIA
+759 DDSEYGKFIA
-769 KSPDEYINLYATESV
+769 KSPDEYINLYTTESI
-784 SSNINT
+784 SSSINT
-790 IIFDIGAVLVQ
+790 IIFDIGSVLVQ

-810 QENPKF
+810 QENRKF

-841 QITTACIKASEYGIK
+841 QITTAYLKAYESGLR
-856 GPLKQY
+856 GPNRQY
-862 MKYIALE
+862 MEYIASE
-869 SLRNIERC
+869 SLRNIKRC

-935 DRKIYEILIEKYD
+935 DRKIYEILIDKYN
-948 IDPTSA
+948 INPSSA

-973 AVVFDRS
+973 AVIFDRS
-980 IADTIINK
+980 IADSIINK
-988 KDFVLTESEI
+988 KDFILTESEI

>member
-20 PYCEKRLERGKLID
+20 PYCEKRLERGELID

-119 FQEKMLLNRSISGK
+119 FQEKMLQNRSISGK

-138 GGVLPYVG
+138 GGILPYVG

-224 AIKDMKQYNYIRL
+224 AIKGMKQYNYIRL

-250 ELKENLIDT
+250 ELKENLIDA
-259 PVNTTRKVI
+259 PVNTTRKVM
-268 IRVNEGYIKPDE
+268 IRINEGVSSVLD
-280 DIYYN
+280 
-285 KDKFDSG
+285 KDHKQK
-292 EINLCF
+292 
-298 ITGLSG
+298 G
-304 SGKSTMG
+304 SK
-311 RNMSSKNIE
+311 K
-320 HYELDDV
+320 L
-327 ILNDNFTMENF
+327 
-338 KEYGGLIYS
+338 S
-347 FFKGPGKSFK
+347 FFKKIAISENVISKYKKEYKF
-357 LIKNDDTHNNK
+357 LSHIKTD
-368 VFEDHEEYEKEI
+368 
-380 TSLFVKHA
+380 
-388 IAYAKSHKNTKFVC
+388 KNC
-402 DGIWIFMFIK
+402 
-412 PNILENCAVY
+412 
-422 IKGTSSLKSGYRAL
+422 SGYLFFYDKELVAVL
-436 KRDVENDKQYNP
+436 SVEY
-448 NEPKL
+448 
-453 KKFKR
+453 
-458 YLGRLKEDIF
+458 
-468 YAKENQKEL
+468 KENGENWIQAIEIVK
-477 KSFRKYFDKQT
+477 KYQG
-488 IDESVLYESNNK
+488 YG
-500 FKYESLST
+500 LSEQLL
-508 DKEIKEFKVNFRKTF
+508 DIALKEFKATYLSVNK
-523 HADDDMS
+523 
-530 DSNIKKS
+530 
-537 MKRIMCN
+537 N
-544 NKLIGYIGFSK
+544 NELAIYI
-555 YDIKGKKYLGI
+555 Y
-566 GNFMILPE
+566 
-574 YQKSGY
+574 
-580 GSSVIDDIINKK
+580 KK
-592 KNTYYE
+592 KGF
-598 IYCYVDKYN
+598 VV
-607 KNAINFYKKIA
+607 YKETDTMFFMRLSSIK
-618 NVNTSTLTEYGYYV
+618 
-632 TLYRKSV
+632 
-639 TESVLYESDKNIEN
+639 ESVLYESDKNIEN

-701 IENITVGFVSLAVN
+701 VENITVGFVSLAVN
-715 PKYQNQDIEKF
+715 PKYQNQDIEKS
-726 LVEKAVIWFKGERG
+726 LIKKAVVWFKGERG
-740 LDFLQWDSLQDN
+740 LNFLQWDSLQDN
-752 DTSNELI
+752 DTTKELI
-759 DDFEYGKFIA
+759 DDSEYGKFIA
-769 KSPDEYINLYATESV
+769 KSPDEYINLYTTESI
-784 SSNINT
+784 SSSINT
-790 IIFDIGAVLVQ
+790 IIFDIGSVLVQ

-935 DRKIYEILIEKYD
+935 DRKIYEILIDKYN

>member
-20 PYCEKRLERGKLID
+20 PYCEKRLERGELID
-34 HIDKQHSDMIPE
+34 HIDKQHPDMIPE

-119 FQEKMLLNRSISGK
+119 FQEKMLQNRSISGK

-138 GGVLPYVG
+138 GGILPYVG

-268 IRVNEGYIKPDE
+268 IRVNEGVSSVL
-280 DIYYN
+280 N
-285 KDKFDSG
+285 KNHKQK
-292 EINLCF
+292 
-298 ITGLSG
+298 G
-304 SGKSTMG
+304 SK
-311 RNMSSKNIE
+311 K
-320 HYELDDV
+320 L
-327 ILNDNFTMENF
+327 
-338 KEYGGLIYS
+338 S
-347 FFKGPGKSFK
+347 FFKKVSISENVISKYKEDYKF
-357 LIKNDDTHNNK
+357 LSHIKTDKNCKGYLFFYDK
-368 VFEDHEEYEKEI
+368 ELVAVLSVEYKENGENWI
-380 TSLFVKHA
+380 QAIEIVKK
-388 IAYAKSHKNTKFVC
+388 YQ
-402 DGIWIFMFIK
+402 
-412 PNILENCAVY
+412 
-422 IKGTSSLKSGYRAL
+422 GYGLSEQLLDIAL
-436 KRDVENDKQYNP
+436 KEFNATYLSVNKN
-448 NEPKL
+448 NEIAIYIY
-453 KKFKR
+453 KKKGFVVYKETDTM
-458 YLGRLKEDIF
+458 YFMRLSSIK
-468 YAKENQKEL
+468 
-477 KSFRKYFDKQT
+477 
-488 IDESVLYESNNK
+488 ESVLYESN
-500 FKYESLST
+500 
-508 DKEIKEFKVNFRKTF
+508 
-523 HADDDMS
+523 
-530 DSNIKKS
+530 
-537 MKRIMCN
+537 
-544 NKLIGYIGFSK
+544 
-555 YDIKGKKYLGI
+555 
-566 GNFMILPE
+566 
-574 YQKSGY
+574 
-580 GSSVIDDIINKK
+580 
-592 KNTYYE
+592 
-598 IYCYVDKYN
+598 
-607 KNAINFYKKIA
+607 
-618 NVNTSTLTEYGYYV
+618 
-632 TLYRKSV
+632 
-639 TESVLYESDKNIEN
+639 KNIEN
-653 CKIDDMKEVIS
+653 CKIDDMKEVLS

-669 SFKNFRFKNIIY
+669 SFENFRFKNIMY
-681 CDIRYR
+681 CDVRYR

-701 IENITVGFVSLAVN
+701 VENITVGFVSLAVN
-715 PKYQNQDIEKF
+715 PNYQNQDIEKS
-726 LVEKAVIWFKGERG
+726 LLKKAVIWFKGEKG
-740 LDFLQWDSLQDN
+740 LDFLQWDFLQDN

-759 DDFEYGKFIA
+759 DDSEYGKFIA
-769 KSPDEYINLYATESV
+769 KSPDEYINLYTTESI
-784 SSNINT
+784 SSSINT
-790 IIFDIGAVLVQ
+790 IIFDIGSVLVQ

-810 QENPKF
+810 QENRKF

-841 QITTACIKASEYGIK
+841 QITTAYLKAYESGLR
-856 GPLKQY
+856 GPIRQY
-862 MKYIALE
+862 MEYIASE

-935 DRKIYEILIEKYD
+935 DRKIYEVLIDKYN

-961 ENIQAAKEVGLN
+961 ENVQAAKEVGLN

>member
-20 PYCEKRLERGKLID
+20 PYCEKRLERGELID

-119 FQEKMLLNRSISGK
+119 FQEKMLQNRSISGK

-138 GGVLPYVG
+138 GGILPYVG

-224 AIKDMKQYNYIRL
+224 AIKGMKQYNYIRL

-250 ELKENLIDT
+250 ELKENLIDA
-259 PVNTTRKVI
+259 PVNTTRKVM
-268 IRVNEGYIKPDE
+268 IRINEGVSSVLD
-280 DIYYN
+280 
-285 KDKFDSG
+285 KDHKQK
-292 EINLCF
+292 
-298 ITGLSG
+298 G
-304 SGKSTMG
+304 SK
-311 RNMSSKNIE
+311 K
-320 HYELDDV
+320 L
-327 ILNDNFTMENF
+327 
-338 KEYGGLIYS
+338 S
-347 FFKGPGKSFK
+347 FFKKIAISENVISKYKKEYKF
-357 LIKNDDTHNNK
+357 LSHIKTD
-368 VFEDHEEYEKEI
+368 
-380 TSLFVKHA
+380 
-388 IAYAKSHKNTKFVC
+388 KNC
-402 DGIWIFMFIK
+402 
-412 PNILENCAVY
+412 
-422 IKGTSSLKSGYRAL
+422 SGYLFFYDKELVAVL
-436 KRDVENDKQYNP
+436 SVEY
-448 NEPKL
+448 
-453 KKFKR
+453 
-458 YLGRLKEDIF
+458 
-468 YAKENQKEL
+468 KENGENWIQAIEIVK
-477 KSFRKYFDKQT
+477 KYQG
-488 IDESVLYESNNK
+488 YG
-500 FKYESLST
+500 LSEQLL
-508 DKEIKEFKVNFRKTF
+508 DIALKEFKATYLSVNK
-523 HADDDMS
+523 
-530 DSNIKKS
+530 
-537 MKRIMCN
+537 N
-544 NKLIGYIGFSK
+544 NELAIYI
-555 YDIKGKKYLGI
+555 Y
-566 GNFMILPE
+566 
-574 YQKSGY
+574 
-580 GSSVIDDIINKK
+580 KK
-592 KNTYYE
+592 KGF
-598 IYCYVDKYN
+598 VV
-607 KNAINFYKKIA
+607 YKETDTMFFMRLSSIK
-618 NVNTSTLTEYGYYV
+618 
-632 TLYRKSV
+632 
-639 TESVLYESDKNIEN
+639 ESVLYESDKNIEN

-701 IENITVGFVSLAVN
+701 VENITVGFVSLAVN
-715 PKYQNQDIEKF
+715 PKYQNQDIEKS
-726 LVEKAVIWFKGERG
+726 LIKKAVVWFKGERG
-740 LDFLQWDSLQDN
+740 LNFLQWDSLQDN
-752 DTSNELI
+752 DTTKELI
-759 DDFEYGKFIA
+759 DDSEYGKFIA
-769 KSPDEYINLYATESV
+769 KSPDEYINLCTTESV
-784 SSNINT
+784 SSSINT
-790 IIFDIGAVLVQ
+790 IIFDIGSVLVQ

-935 DRKIYEILIEKYD
+935 DRKIYEVLIDKYN

>member
-20 PYCEKRLERGKLID
+20 PYCEKRLERGELID

-71 ETDWNED
+71 ETEWNED

-119 FQEKMLLNRSISGK
+119 FQEKMLQNRSISGK
-133 YKFRD
+133 YKFQD
-138 GGVLPYVG
+138 GGLLPYVG

-224 AIKDMKQYNYIRL
+224 AIKGMKQYNYIRL

-250 ELKENLIDT
+250 ELKENLIDA
-259 PVNTTRKVI
+259 PVNTTRKVM
-268 IRVNEGYIKPDE
+268 IRINEGVSSVLD
-280 DIYYN
+280 
-285 KDKFDSG
+285 KDHKQK
-292 EINLCF
+292 
-298 ITGLSG
+298 G
-304 SGKSTMG
+304 SK
-311 RNMSSKNIE
+311 K
-320 HYELDDV
+320 L
-327 ILNDNFTMENF
+327 
-338 KEYGGLIYS
+338 S
-347 FFKGPGKSFK
+347 FFKKIAISENVISKYKKEYKF
-357 LIKNDDTHNNK
+357 LSHIKTD
-368 VFEDHEEYEKEI
+368 
-380 TSLFVKHA
+380 
-388 IAYAKSHKNTKFVC
+388 KNC
-402 DGIWIFMFIK
+402 
-412 PNILENCAVY
+412 
-422 IKGTSSLKSGYRAL
+422 SGYLFFYDKELVAVL
-436 KRDVENDKQYNP
+436 SVEY
-448 NEPKL
+448 
-453 KKFKR
+453 
-458 YLGRLKEDIF
+458 
-468 YAKENQKEL
+468 KENGENWIQAIEIVK
-477 KSFRKYFDKQT
+477 KYQG
-488 IDESVLYESNNK
+488 YG
-500 FKYESLST
+500 LSEQLL
-508 DKEIKEFKVNFRKTF
+508 DIALKEFKATYLSVNK
-523 HADDDMS
+523 
-530 DSNIKKS
+530 
-537 MKRIMCN
+537 N
-544 NKLIGYIGFSK
+544 NELAIYI
-555 YDIKGKKYLGI
+555 Y
-566 GNFMILPE
+566 
-574 YQKSGY
+574 
-580 GSSVIDDIINKK
+580 KK
-592 KNTYYE
+592 KGF
-598 IYCYVDKYN
+598 VV
-607 KNAINFYKKIA
+607 YKETDTMFFMRLSSIK
-618 NVNTSTLTEYGYYV
+618 
-632 TLYRKSV
+632 
-639 TESVLYESDKNIEN
+639 ESVLYESDKNIEN
-653 CKIDDMKEVIS
+653 YKIDDMKEVIS

-701 IENITVGFVSLAVN
+701 VENITVGFVSLAVN
-715 PKYQNQDIEKF
+715 PKYQNQDIEKS
-726 LVEKAVIWFKGERG
+726 LIKKAVVWFKGERG
-740 LDFLQWDSLQDN
+740 LNFLQWDSLQDN
-752 DTSNELI
+752 DTTKELI
-759 DDFEYGKFIA
+759 DDSEYGKFIA
-769 KSPDEYINLYATESV
+769 KSPDEYINLCTTESV
-784 SSNINT
+784 SSSINT
-790 IIFDIGAVLVQ
+790 IIFDIGSVLVQ

-841 QITTACIKASEYGIK
+841 QIITACIKASEYGIK

-869 SLRNIERC
+869 SLRNIESC

-935 DRKIYEILIEKYD
+935 DRKIYEILIDKYN

-961 ENIQAAKEVGLN
+961 ENVQAAKEVGLN

>member
-20 PYCEKRLERGKLID
+20 PYCEKRLERGELID

-119 FQEKMLLNRSISGK
+119 FQEKMLQNRSISGK

-250 ELKENLIDT
+250 ELKENLIDA

-268 IRVNEGYIKPDE
+268 IRVNEGVSSVL
-280 DIYYN
+280 N
-285 KDKFDSG
+285 KNHKQK
-292 EINLCF
+292 
-298 ITGLSG
+298 G
-304 SGKSTMG
+304 SK
-311 RNMSSKNIE
+311 K
-320 HYELDDV
+320 L
-327 ILNDNFTMENF
+327 
-338 KEYGGLIYS
+338 S
-347 FFKGPGKSFK
+347 FFK
-357 LIKNDDTHNNK
+357 K
-368 VFEDHEEYEKEI
+368 VSI
-380 TSLFVKHA
+380 S
-388 IAYAKSHKNTKFVC
+388 
-402 DGIWIFMFIK
+402 
-412 PNILENCAVY
+412 ENVISKY
-422 IKGTSSLKSGYRAL
+422 
-436 KRDVENDKQYNP
+436 
-448 NEPKL
+448 
-453 KKFKR
+453 
-458 YLGRLKEDIF
+458 KEDYKFLSHIKTDKNCKGYLFF
-468 YAKENQKEL
+468 YDKELVAVLSVEYKENGENWIQAIEIVK
-477 KSFRKYFDKQT
+477 KYQG
-488 IDESVLYESNNK
+488 YG
-500 FKYESLST
+500 LSEQLL
-508 DKEIKEFKVNFRKTF
+508 DIALKEFKATYLSVNK
-523 HADDDMS
+523 
-530 DSNIKKS
+530 
-537 MKRIMCN
+537 N
-544 NKLIGYIGFSK
+544 NELAIYI
-555 YDIKGKKYLGI
+555 Y
-566 GNFMILPE
+566 
-574 YQKSGY
+574 
-580 GSSVIDDIINKK
+580 KK
-592 KNTYYE
+592 KGF
-598 IYCYVDKYN
+598 VV
-607 KNAINFYKKIA
+607 YKETDTMFFMRLSSIK
-618 NVNTSTLTEYGYYV
+618 
-632 TLYRKSV
+632 
-639 TESVLYESDKNIEN
+639 ESVLYESDKNIEN

-669 SFKNFRFKNIIY
+669 SFKNFRFKNMIY

-701 IENITVGFVSLAVN
+701 VENITVGFVSLAVN
-715 PKYQNQDIEKF
+715 PKYQNQDIEKS
-726 LVEKAVIWFKGERG
+726 LIKKAVVWFKGERG
-740 LDFLQWDSLQDN
+740 LNFLQWDSLQDN
-752 DTSNELI
+752 DTTKELI
-759 DDFEYGKFIA
+759 DDSEYGKFIA
-769 KSPDEYINLYATESV
+769 KSPDEYINLCTTESV
-784 SSNINT
+784 SSSINT
-790 IIFDIGAVLVQ
+790 IIFDIGSVLVQ

-869 SLRNIERC
+869 SLRNIESC

-935 DRKIYEILIEKYD
+935 DRKIYEILIDKYN

-961 ENIQAAKEVGLN
+961 ENVQAAKEVGLN

>member
-20 PYCEKRLERGKLID
+20 PYCEKRLERGELID

-71 ETDWNED
+71 ETEWNED

-119 FQEKMLLNRSISGK
+119 FQEKMLQNRSISGK
-133 YKFRD
+133 YKFQD
-138 GGVLPYVG
+138 GGLLPYVG

-250 ELKENLIDT
+250 ELKENLIDA
-259 PVNTTRKVI
+259 PVNTTRKVM
-268 IRVNEGYIKPDE
+268 IRINEGVSSVLD
-280 DIYYN
+280 
-285 KDKFDSG
+285 KDHKQK
-292 EINLCF
+292 
-298 ITGLSG
+298 G
-304 SGKSTMG
+304 SK
-311 RNMSSKNIE
+311 K
-320 HYELDDV
+320 L
-327 ILNDNFTMENF
+327 
-338 KEYGGLIYS
+338 S
-347 FFKGPGKSFK
+347 FFKKIAISENVISKYKKEYKF
-357 LIKNDDTHNNK
+357 LSHIKTD
-368 VFEDHEEYEKEI
+368 
-380 TSLFVKHA
+380 
-388 IAYAKSHKNTKFVC
+388 KNC
-402 DGIWIFMFIK
+402 
-412 PNILENCAVY
+412 
-422 IKGTSSLKSGYRAL
+422 SGYLFFYDKELVAVL
-436 KRDVENDKQYNP
+436 SVEY
-448 NEPKL
+448 
-453 KKFKR
+453 
-458 YLGRLKEDIF
+458 
-468 YAKENQKEL
+468 KENGENWIQAIEIVK
-477 KSFRKYFDKQT
+477 KYQG
-488 IDESVLYESNNK
+488 YG
-500 FKYESLST
+500 LSEQLL
-508 DKEIKEFKVNFRKTF
+508 DIALKEFKATYLSVNK
-523 HADDDMS
+523 
-530 DSNIKKS
+530 
-537 MKRIMCN
+537 N
-544 NKLIGYIGFSK
+544 NELAIYI
-555 YDIKGKKYLGI
+555 Y
-566 GNFMILPE
+566 
-574 YQKSGY
+574 
-580 GSSVIDDIINKK
+580 KK
-592 KNTYYE
+592 KGF
-598 IYCYVDKYN
+598 VV
-607 KNAINFYKKIA
+607 YKETDTMFFMRLSSIK
-618 NVNTSTLTEYGYYV
+618 
-632 TLYRKSV
+632 
-639 TESVLYESDKNIEN
+639 ESVLYESDKNIEN
-653 CKIDDMKEVIS
+653 YKIDDMKEVIS

-701 IENITVGFVSLAVN
+701 VENITVGFVSLAVN
-715 PKYQNQDIEKF
+715 PKYQNQDIEKS
-726 LVEKAVIWFKGERG
+726 LIKKAVVWFKGERG
-740 LDFLQWDSLQDN
+740 LNFLQWDSLQDN
-752 DTSNELI
+752 DTTKELI
-759 DDFEYGKFIA
+759 DDSEYGKFIA
-769 KSPDEYINLYATESV
+769 KSPDEYINLCTTESV
-784 SSNINT
+784 SSSINT
-790 IIFDIGAVLVQ
+790 IIFDIGSVLVQ

-841 QITTACIKASEYGIK
+841 QIITACIKASEYGIK

-869 SLRNIERC
+869 SLRNIESC

-935 DRKIYEILIEKYD
+935 DRKIYEILIDKYN

-961 ENIQAAKEVGLN
+961 ENVQAAKEVGLN

>member
-20 PYCEKRLERGKLID
+20 PYCEKRLERGELID

-119 FQEKMLLNRSISGK
+119 FQEKMLQNRSISGK

-268 IRVNEGYIKPDE
+268 IRVNEGVSSVL
-280 DIYYN
+280 N
-285 KDKFDSG
+285 KNHKQK
-292 EINLCF
+292 
-298 ITGLSG
+298 G
-304 SGKSTMG
+304 SK
-311 RNMSSKNIE
+311 K
-320 HYELDDV
+320 L
-327 ILNDNFTMENF
+327 
-338 KEYGGLIYS
+338 S
-347 FFKGPGKSFK
+347 FFKKVSISENVISKYKEDYKF
-357 LIKNDDTHNNK
+357 LSHIKTDKNCKGYLFFYDK
-368 VFEDHEEYEKEI
+368 ELVAVLSVEYKENGENWI
-380 TSLFVKHA
+380 QAIEIVKK
-388 IAYAKSHKNTKFVC
+388 YQ
-402 DGIWIFMFIK
+402 
-412 PNILENCAVY
+412 
-422 IKGTSSLKSGYRAL
+422 GYGLSEQLLDMAL
-436 KRDVENDKQYNP
+436 KEFNATYLSVNKN
-448 NEPKL
+448 NEIAIYIY
-453 KKFKR
+453 KKKGFVVYKETDTM
-458 YLGRLKEDIF
+458 YFMRLSSIK
-468 YAKENQKEL
+468 
-477 KSFRKYFDKQT
+477 
-488 IDESVLYESNNK
+488 ESVIYESN
-500 FKYESLST
+500 
-508 DKEIKEFKVNFRKTF
+508 
-523 HADDDMS
+523 
-530 DSNIKKS
+530 
-537 MKRIMCN
+537 
-544 NKLIGYIGFSK
+544 
-555 YDIKGKKYLGI
+555 
-566 GNFMILPE
+566 
-574 YQKSGY
+574 
-580 GSSVIDDIINKK
+580 
-592 KNTYYE
+592 
-598 IYCYVDKYN
+598 
-607 KNAINFYKKIA
+607 
-618 NVNTSTLTEYGYYV
+618 
-632 TLYRKSV
+632 
-639 TESVLYESDKNIEN
+639 KNIEN
-653 CKIDDMKEVIS
+653 YKIDDMKEVLS

-701 IENITVGFVSLAVN
+701 VENITVGFVSLAVN
-715 PKYQNQDIEKF
+715 PKYQNQDIEKS
-726 LVEKAVIWFKGERG
+726 LLKKAVIWFKGERG
-740 LDFLQWDSLQDN
+740 LDFLQWDFLQDN

-759 DDFEYGKFIA
+759 DDSEYGKFIA
-769 KSPDEYINLYATESV
+769 KSPDEYINLYTTESI
-784 SSNINT
+784 SSSINT
-790 IIFDIGAVLVQ
+790 IIFDIGSVLVQ

-869 SLRNIERC
+869 SLRNIESC

-901 KWHFEELQKRNEFRE
+901 KWHFEELQKRNGFRE

-935 DRKIYEILIEKYD
+935 DRKIYEILIDKYN

-961 ENIQAAKEVGLN
+961 ENVQAAKEVGLN

>member
-1 MAKNTVITIH
+1 MNKDTVITIH

-20 PYCEKRLERGKLID
+20 PYCEKRLDRQKLIT
-34 HIDKQHSDMIPE
+34 HIEKVHEDMIPE
-46 NYSSTRVVFN
+46 NYTATRVVFN
-56 LINKKTQGR
+56 LINKKTQGK

-71 ETDWNED
+71 ETEWNED

-86 NRPQCKKAYIDQTA
+86 SNPKCKKSYIDQTA

-119 FQEKMLLNRSISGK
+119 FQEKMLQNRSISGK
-133 YKFRD
+133 YKFQD

-224 AIKDMKQYNYIRL
+224 AIKGMKQYNYIRL

-268 IRVNEGYIKPDE
+268 IRVNEGYIKSDE

-320 HYELDDV
+320 HYEIDDV

-357 LIKNDDTHNNK
+357 LIKNDDAHNNK

-380 TSLFVKHA
+380 TSLFAKHA
-388 IAYAKSHKNTKFVC
+388 IAYAKSHKNIKFVC
-402 DGIWIFMFIK
+402 DGIWVFMFVK

-477 KSFRKYFDKQT
+477 KSFRKYFEKQA
-488 IDESVLYESNNK
+488 IGEGVLYESN
-500 FKYESLST
+500 
-508 DKEIKEFKVNFRKTF
+508 
-523 HADDDMS
+523 
-530 DSNIKKS
+530 
-537 MKRIMCN
+537 
-544 NKLIGYIGFSK
+544 
-555 YDIKGKKYLGI
+555 
-566 GNFMILPE
+566 
-574 YQKSGY
+574 
-580 GSSVIDDIINKK
+580 
-592 KNTYYE
+592 
-598 IYCYVDKYN
+598 
-607 KNAINFYKKIA
+607 
-618 NVNTSTLTEYGYYV
+618 
-632 TLYRKSV
+632 
-639 TESVLYESDKNIEN
+639 KNIEN

-701 IENITVGFVSLAVN
+701 VENITVGFVSLAVN
-715 PKYQNQDIEKF
+715 PKYQNQDIEKS
-726 LVEKAVIWFKGERG
+726 LIKKAVIWFKGERG
-740 LDFLQWDSLQDN
+740 LNFLQWDFLQDN

-759 DDFEYGKFIA
+759 DDSEYGKFIA
-769 KSPDEYINLYATESV
+769 KSPDEYINLYTTESI
-784 SSNINT
+784 SSSINT
-790 IIFDIGAVLVQ
+790 IIFDIGSVLVQ

-901 KWHFEELQKRNEFRE
+901 KWHFEELQKRDEFRE

-980 IADTIINK
+980 IADSIINK
-988 KDFVLTESEI
+988 KDFILTESET

>member
-20 PYCEKRLERGKLID
+20 PYCEKRLERGELID

-119 FQEKMLLNRSISGK
+119 FQEKMLQNRSISGK

-138 GGVLPYVG
+138 GGILPYVG

-250 ELKENLIDT
+250 ELKENLIDA
-259 PVNTTRKVI
+259 PVNTTRKVM
-268 IRVNEGYIKPDE
+268 IRINEGVSSVLD
-280 DIYYN
+280 
-285 KDKFDSG
+285 KDHKQK
-292 EINLCF
+292 
-298 ITGLSG
+298 G
-304 SGKSTMG
+304 SK
-311 RNMSSKNIE
+311 K
-320 HYELDDV
+320 L
-327 ILNDNFTMENF
+327 
-338 KEYGGLIYS
+338 S
-347 FFKGPGKSFK
+347 FFKKIAISENVISKYKKEYKF
-357 LIKNDDTHNNK
+357 LSHIKTD
-368 VFEDHEEYEKEI
+368 
-380 TSLFVKHA
+380 
-388 IAYAKSHKNTKFVC
+388 KNC
-402 DGIWIFMFIK
+402 
-412 PNILENCAVY
+412 
-422 IKGTSSLKSGYRAL
+422 SGYLFFYDKELVAVL
-436 KRDVENDKQYNP
+436 SVEY
-448 NEPKL
+448 
-453 KKFKR
+453 
-458 YLGRLKEDIF
+458 
-468 YAKENQKEL
+468 KENGENWIQAIEIVK
-477 KSFRKYFDKQT
+477 KYQG
-488 IDESVLYESNNK
+488 YG
-500 FKYESLST
+500 LSEQLL
-508 DKEIKEFKVNFRKTF
+508 DIALKEFKATYLSVNK
-523 HADDDMS
+523 
-530 DSNIKKS
+530 
-537 MKRIMCN
+537 N
-544 NKLIGYIGFSK
+544 NELAIYI
-555 YDIKGKKYLGI
+555 Y
-566 GNFMILPE
+566 
-574 YQKSGY
+574 
-580 GSSVIDDIINKK
+580 KK
-592 KNTYYE
+592 KGF
-598 IYCYVDKYN
+598 VV
-607 KNAINFYKKIA
+607 YKETDTMFFMRLSSIK
-618 NVNTSTLTEYGYYV
+618 
-632 TLYRKSV
+632 
-639 TESVLYESDKNIEN
+639 ESVLYESDKNIEN

-669 SFKNFRFKNIIY
+669 SFKNFRFKNMIY

-701 IENITVGFVSLAVN
+701 VENITVGFVSLAVN
-715 PKYQNQDIEKF
+715 PKYQNQDIEKS
-726 LVEKAVIWFKGERG
+726 LIKKAVVWFKGERG
-740 LDFLQWDSLQDN
+740 LNFLQWDSLQDN
-752 DTSNELI
+752 DTTKELI
-759 DDFEYGKFIA
+759 DDSEYGKFIA
-769 KSPDEYINLYATESV
+769 KSPDEYINLCTTESV
-784 SSNINT
+784 SSSINT
-790 IIFDIGAVLVQ
+790 IIFDIGSVLVQ

-869 SLRNIERC
+869 SLRNIESC

-935 DRKIYEILIEKYD
+935 DRKIYEVLIDKYN

>member
-20 PYCEKRLERGKLID
+20 PYCEKRLERGELID

-119 FQEKMLLNRSISGK
+119 FQEKMLQNRSISGK

-138 GGVLPYVG
+138 GGILPYVG

-213 EYRAKQIAKEK
+213 EYK
-224 AIKDMKQYNYIRL
+224 AIKGMKQYNYIRL

-250 ELKENLIDT
+250 ELKENLIDA
-259 PVNTTRKVI
+259 PVNTTRKVM
-268 IRVNEGYIKPDE
+268 IRINEGVSSVLD
-280 DIYYN
+280 
-285 KDKFDSG
+285 KDHKQK
-292 EINLCF
+292 
-298 ITGLSG
+298 G
-304 SGKSTMG
+304 SK
-311 RNMSSKNIE
+311 K
-320 HYELDDV
+320 L
-327 ILNDNFTMENF
+327 
-338 KEYGGLIYS
+338 S
-347 FFKGPGKSFK
+347 FFKKIAISENVISKYKKEYKF
-357 LIKNDDTHNNK
+357 LSHIKTD
-368 VFEDHEEYEKEI
+368 
-380 TSLFVKHA
+380 
-388 IAYAKSHKNTKFVC
+388 KNC
-402 DGIWIFMFIK
+402 
-412 PNILENCAVY
+412 
-422 IKGTSSLKSGYRAL
+422 SGYLFFYDKELVAVL
-436 KRDVENDKQYNP
+436 SVEY
-448 NEPKL
+448 
-453 KKFKR
+453 
-458 YLGRLKEDIF
+458 
-468 YAKENQKEL
+468 KENGENWIQAIEIVK
-477 KSFRKYFDKQT
+477 KYQG
-488 IDESVLYESNNK
+488 YG
-500 FKYESLST
+500 LSEQLL
-508 DKEIKEFKVNFRKTF
+508 DIALKEFKATYLSVNK
-523 HADDDMS
+523 
-530 DSNIKKS
+530 
-537 MKRIMCN
+537 N
-544 NKLIGYIGFSK
+544 NELAIYI
-555 YDIKGKKYLGI
+555 Y
-566 GNFMILPE
+566 
-574 YQKSGY
+574 
-580 GSSVIDDIINKK
+580 KK
-592 KNTYYE
+592 KGF
-598 IYCYVDKYN
+598 VV
-607 KNAINFYKKIA
+607 YKETDTMFFMRLSSIK
-618 NVNTSTLTEYGYYV
+618 
-632 TLYRKSV
+632 
-639 TESVLYESDKNIEN
+639 ESVLYESDKNIEN

-701 IENITVGFVSLAVN
+701 VENITVGFVSLAVN
-715 PKYQNQDIEKF
+715 PKYQNQDIEKS
-726 LVEKAVIWFKGERG
+726 LIKKAVVWFKGERG
-740 LDFLQWDSLQDN
+740 LNFLQWDSLQDN
-752 DTSNELI
+752 DTTKELI
-759 DDFEYGKFIA
+759 DDSEYGKFIA
-769 KSPDEYINLYATESV
+769 KSPDEYINLCTTESV
-784 SSNINT
+784 SSSINT
-790 IIFDIGAVLVQ
+790 IIFDIGSVLVQ

-935 DRKIYEILIEKYD
+935 DRKIYEVLIDKYN

>member
-20 PYCEKRLERGKLID
+20 PYCEKRLERGELID

-119 FQEKMLLNRSISGK
+119 FQEKMLQNRSISGK

-138 GGVLPYVG
+138 GGILPYVG

-250 ELKENLIDT
+250 ELKENLIDA
-259 PVNTTRKVI
+259 PVNTTRKVM
-268 IRVNEGYIKPDE
+268 IRINEGVSSVL
-280 DIYYN
+280 
-285 KDKFDSG
+285 DKG
-292 EINLCF
+292 HKQK
-298 ITGLSG
+298 G
-304 SGKSTMG
+304 SK
-311 RNMSSKNIE
+311 K
-320 HYELDDV
+320 L
-327 ILNDNFTMENF
+327 
-338 KEYGGLIYS
+338 S
-347 FFKGPGKSFK
+347 FFKKIAISEDVISKYKKEYKF
-357 LIKNDDTHNNK
+357 LSHIKTD
-368 VFEDHEEYEKEI
+368 
-380 TSLFVKHA
+380 
-388 IAYAKSHKNTKFVC
+388 KNC
-402 DGIWIFMFIK
+402 
-412 PNILENCAVY
+412 
-422 IKGTSSLKSGYRAL
+422 SGYLFFYDKELVAVL
-436 KRDVENDKQYNP
+436 SVEY
-448 NEPKL
+448 
-453 KKFKR
+453 
-458 YLGRLKEDIF
+458 
-468 YAKENQKEL
+468 KENGENWIQAIEIVK
-477 KSFRKYFDKQT
+477 KYQG
-488 IDESVLYESNNK
+488 YG
-500 FKYESLST
+500 LSEQLL
-508 DKEIKEFKVNFRKTF
+508 DIALKEFKATYLSVNK
-523 HADDDMS
+523 
-530 DSNIKKS
+530 
-537 MKRIMCN
+537 N
-544 NKLIGYIGFSK
+544 NELAIYI
-555 YDIKGKKYLGI
+555 Y
-566 GNFMILPE
+566 
-574 YQKSGY
+574 
-580 GSSVIDDIINKK
+580 KK
-592 KNTYYE
+592 KGF
-598 IYCYVDKYN
+598 VV
-607 KNAINFYKKIA
+607 YKETDTMFFMRLSSIK
-618 NVNTSTLTEYGYYV
+618 
-632 TLYRKSV
+632 
-639 TESVLYESDKNIEN
+639 ESVLYESDKNIEN

-701 IENITVGFVSLAVN
+701 VENITVGFVSLAVN
-715 PKYQNQDIEKF
+715 PKYQNQDIEKS
-726 LVEKAVIWFKGERG
+726 LIKKAVVWFKGERG
-740 LDFLQWDSLQDN
+740 LNFLQWDSLQDN
-752 DTSNELI
+752 DTTKELI
-759 DDFEYGKFIA
+759 DDSEYGKFIA
-769 KSPDEYINLYATESV
+769 KNPDEYINLCTTESV
-784 SSNINT
+784 SSSINT
-790 IIFDIGAVLVQ
+790 IIFDIGSVLVQ

-869 SLRNIERC
+869 SLRNIESC

-998 NYLEKYVL
+998 DYLEKYVL

>member
-20 PYCEKRLERGKLID
+20 PYCEKRLERGELID

-119 FQEKMLLNRSISGK
+119 FQEKMLQNRSISGK

-138 GGVLPYVG
+138 GGILPYVG

-268 IRVNEGYIKPDE
+268 IRVNEGVSSVL
-280 DIYYN
+280 N
-285 KDKFDSG
+285 KNHKQKG
-292 EINLCF
+292 TKKL
-298 ITGLSG
+298 
-304 SGKSTMG
+304 
-311 RNMSSKNIE
+311 
-320 HYELDDV
+320 
-327 ILNDNFTMENF
+327 
-338 KEYGGLIYS
+338 S
-347 FFKGPGKSFK
+347 FFKKVSISENVISKYKEDYKF
-357 LIKNDDTHNNK
+357 LSHIKTDKNCKGYLFFYDK
-368 VFEDHEEYEKEI
+368 ELVAVLSVEYKENGENWI
-380 TSLFVKHA
+380 QAIEIVKK
-388 IAYAKSHKNTKFVC
+388 YQ
-402 DGIWIFMFIK
+402 
-412 PNILENCAVY
+412 
-422 IKGTSSLKSGYRAL
+422 GYGLSEQLLDMAL
-436 KRDVENDKQYNP
+436 KEFNATYLSVNKN
-448 NEPKL
+448 NEL
-453 KKFKR
+453 A
-458 YLGRLKEDIF
+458 I
-468 YAKENQKEL
+468 
-477 KSFRKYFDKQT
+477 
-488 IDESVLYESNNK
+488 
-500 FKYESLST
+500 
-508 DKEIKEFKVNFRKTF
+508 
-523 HADDDMS
+523 
-530 DSNIKKS
+530 
-537 MKRIMCN
+537 
-544 NKLIGYIGFSK
+544 YI
-555 YDIKGKKYLGI
+555 Y
-566 GNFMILPE
+566 
-574 YQKSGY
+574 
-580 GSSVIDDIINKK
+580 KK
-592 KNTYYE
+592 KGF
-598 IYCYVDKYN
+598 VV
-607 KNAINFYKKIA
+607 YKETDTMFFMRLSSIK
-618 NVNTSTLTEYGYYV
+618 
-632 TLYRKSV
+632 
-639 TESVLYESDKNIEN
+639 ESVLYESDKNIEN

-669 SFKNFRFKNIIY
+669 SFKNFRFKNMIY

-701 IENITVGFVSLAVN
+701 VENITVGFVSLAVN
-715 PKYQNQDIEKF
+715 PKYQNQDIEKS
-726 LVEKAVIWFKGERG
+726 LIKKAVVWFKGERG
-740 LDFLQWDSLQDN
+740 LNFLQWDSLQDN
-752 DTSNELI
+752 DTTKELI
-759 DDFEYGKFIA
+759 DDSEYGKFIA
-769 KSPDEYINLYATESV
+769 KNPDEYINLCTTESV
-784 SSNINT
+784 SSSINT
-790 IIFDIGAVLVQ
+790 IIFDIGSVLVQ

-841 QITTACIKASEYGIK
+841 QITIACIKASEYGIK

-869 SLRNIERC
+869 SLRNIESC

-935 DRKIYEILIEKYD
+935 DRKIYEVLIDKYN

>member
-1 MAKNTVITIH
+1 MNKDTVITIH

-20 PYCEKRLERGKLID
+20 PYCEKRLDRQKLIT
-34 HIDKQHSDMIPE
+34 HIEKVHEDMIPE
-46 NYSSTRVVFN
+46 NYTATRVVFN
-56 LINKKTQGR
+56 LINKKTQGK

-71 ETDWNED
+71 ETEWNEN

-86 NRPQCKKAYIDQTA
+86 NNPKCKKAYIDQTA

-119 FQEKMLLNRSISGK
+119 FQEKMLQNRSISGK
-133 YKFRD
+133 YKFQD

-268 IRVNEGYIKPDE
+268 IRVNEGVSSVL
-280 DIYYN
+280 N
-285 KDKFDSG
+285 KNHKQK
-292 EINLCF
+292 
-298 ITGLSG
+298 G
-304 SGKSTMG
+304 SK
-311 RNMSSKNIE
+311 K
-320 HYELDDV
+320 L
-327 ILNDNFTMENF
+327 
-338 KEYGGLIYS
+338 S
-347 FFKGPGKSFK
+347 FFKKVSISENVISKYKEDYKF
-357 LIKNDDTHNNK
+357 LSHIKTDKNCKGYLFFYDK
-368 VFEDHEEYEKEI
+368 ELVAVLSVEYKENGENWI
-380 TSLFVKHA
+380 QAIEIVKK
-388 IAYAKSHKNTKFVC
+388 YQ
-402 DGIWIFMFIK
+402 
-412 PNILENCAVY
+412 
-422 IKGTSSLKSGYRAL
+422 GYGLSEQLLDIAL
-436 KRDVENDKQYNP
+436 KEFNATYLSVNKN
-448 NEPKL
+448 NEIAIYIY
-453 KKFKR
+453 KKKGFVVYKETDTM
-458 YLGRLKEDIF
+458 YFMRLSSIK
-468 YAKENQKEL
+468 
-477 KSFRKYFDKQT
+477 
-488 IDESVLYESNNK
+488 ESVIYESN
-500 FKYESLST
+500 
-508 DKEIKEFKVNFRKTF
+508 
-523 HADDDMS
+523 
-530 DSNIKKS
+530 
-537 MKRIMCN
+537 
-544 NKLIGYIGFSK
+544 
-555 YDIKGKKYLGI
+555 
-566 GNFMILPE
+566 
-574 YQKSGY
+574 
-580 GSSVIDDIINKK
+580 
-592 KNTYYE
+592 
-598 IYCYVDKYN
+598 
-607 KNAINFYKKIA
+607 
-618 NVNTSTLTEYGYYV
+618 
-632 TLYRKSV
+632 
-639 TESVLYESDKNIEN
+639 KNIEN
-653 CKIDDMKEVIS
+653 CKIDDMKEVLS

-669 SFKNFRFKNIIY
+669 SFENFRFKNIMY
-681 CDIRYR
+681 CDVRYR

-701 IENITVGFVSLAVN
+701 VENITVGFVSLAVN
-715 PKYQNQDIEKF
+715 PNYQNQDIEKS
-726 LVEKAVIWFKGERG
+726 LLKKAVIWFKGEKG
-740 LDFLQWDSLQDN
+740 LDFLQWDFLQDN

-759 DDFEYGKFIA
+759 DDSEYGKFIA
-769 KSPDEYINLYATESV
+769 KSPDEYINLYTTESI
-784 SSNINT
+784 SSSINT
-790 IIFDIGAVLVQ
+790 IIFDIGSVLVQ

-810 QENPKF
+810 QENRKF

-869 SLRNIERC
+869 SLRNIESC

-935 DRKIYEILIEKYD
+935 DRKIYEILIDKYN
-948 IDPTSA
+948 INPPSA
-954 VFYDDKP
+954 VFYDDKL

-980 IADTIINK
+980 IADSIINK
-988 KDFVLTESEI
+988 KDFILTESEI
-998 NYLEKYVL
+998 NYLEKYVLMF

>member
-20 PYCEKRLERGKLID
+20 PYCEKRLERGELID

-119 FQEKMLLNRSISGK
+119 FQEKMLQNRSISGK
-133 YKFRD
+133 YKFQD

-268 IRVNEGYIKPDE
+268 IRVNEGVSSVL
-280 DIYYN
+280 N
-285 KDKFDSG
+285 KNHKQK
-292 EINLCF
+292 
-298 ITGLSG
+298 G
-304 SGKSTMG
+304 SK
-311 RNMSSKNIE
+311 K
-320 HYELDDV
+320 L
-327 ILNDNFTMENF
+327 
-338 KEYGGLIYS
+338 S
-347 FFKGPGKSFK
+347 FFKKVSISENVISKYKEDYKF
-357 LIKNDDTHNNK
+357 LSHIKTDKNCKGYLFFYDK
-368 VFEDHEEYEKEI
+368 ELVAVLSVEYKENGENWI
-380 TSLFVKHA
+380 QAIEIVKK
-388 IAYAKSHKNTKFVC
+388 YQ
-402 DGIWIFMFIK
+402 
-412 PNILENCAVY
+412 
-422 IKGTSSLKSGYRAL
+422 GYGLSEQLLDMAL
-436 KRDVENDKQYNP
+436 KEFNAAYLSVNKN
-448 NEPKL
+448 NEL
-453 KKFKR
+453 AIYIYKKKGFVVYKETDTM
-458 YLGRLKEDIF
+458 YFMRLSSIK
-468 YAKENQKEL
+468 
-477 KSFRKYFDKQT
+477 
-488 IDESVLYESNNK
+488 ESVLYESNNK

-523 HADDDMS
+523 HTDDDMS

-537 MKRIMCN
+537 MKRIMCD
-544 NKLIGYIGFSK
+544 NKLIGYVGFSK
-555 YDIKGKKYLGI
+555 YNIKGKKYLGI

-598 IYCYVDKYN
+598 IYCYVDKDN

-618 NVNTSTLTEYGYYV
+618 DVNTSTLTEYGYYV

-639 TESVLYESDKNIEN
+639 TESVIYESNKNIEN
-653 CKIDDMKEVIS
+653 CKIDDMKEVLS

-669 SFKNFRFKNIIY
+669 SFENFRFKNMIY

-701 IENITVGFVSLAVN
+701 VENITVGFVSLAVN
-715 PKYQNQDIEKF
+715 PKYQNQDIEKS
-726 LVEKAVIWFKGERG
+726 LIKKAVVWFKGERG
-740 LDFLQWDSLQDN
+740 LNFLQWDSLQDN
-752 DTSNELI
+752 DTTKELI
-759 DDFEYGKFIA
+759 DDSEYGKFIA
-769 KSPDEYINLYATESV
+769 KSPDEYINLCTTESV
-784 SSNINT
+784 SSSINT
-790 IIFDIGAVLVQ
+790 IIFDIGSVLVQ

-869 SLRNIERC
+869 SLRNIESC

-935 DRKIYEILIEKYD
+935 DRKIYEVLIDKYN

-998 NYLEKYVL
+998 DYLEKYVL

>member
-20 PYCEKRLERGKLID
+20 PYCEKRLERGELID

-119 FQEKMLLNRSISGK
+119 FQEKMLQNRSISGK

-138 GGVLPYVG
+138 GGVLSYVG

-250 ELKENLIDT
+250 ELKENLIDA
-259 PVNTTRKVI
+259 PVNTTRKVM
-268 IRVNEGYIKPDE
+268 IRINEGVSSVLD
-280 DIYYN
+280 
-285 KDKFDSG
+285 KDHKQK
-292 EINLCF
+292 
-298 ITGLSG
+298 G
-304 SGKSTMG
+304 SK
-311 RNMSSKNIE
+311 K
-320 HYELDDV
+320 L
-327 ILNDNFTMENF
+327 
-338 KEYGGLIYS
+338 S
-347 FFKGPGKSFK
+347 FFKKIAISENVISKYKKEYKF
-357 LIKNDDTHNNK
+357 LSHIKTD
-368 VFEDHEEYEKEI
+368 
-380 TSLFVKHA
+380 
-388 IAYAKSHKNTKFVC
+388 KNC
-402 DGIWIFMFIK
+402 
-412 PNILENCAVY
+412 
-422 IKGTSSLKSGYRAL
+422 SGYLFFYDKELVAVL
-436 KRDVENDKQYNP
+436 SVEY
-448 NEPKL
+448 
-453 KKFKR
+453 
-458 YLGRLKEDIF
+458 
-468 YAKENQKEL
+468 KENGENWIQAIEIVK
-477 KSFRKYFDKQT
+477 KYQG
-488 IDESVLYESNNK
+488 YG
-500 FKYESLST
+500 LSEQLL
-508 DKEIKEFKVNFRKTF
+508 DIALKEFKATYLSVNK
-523 HADDDMS
+523 
-530 DSNIKKS
+530 
-537 MKRIMCN
+537 N
-544 NKLIGYIGFSK
+544 NELAIYI
-555 YDIKGKKYLGI
+555 Y
-566 GNFMILPE
+566 
-574 YQKSGY
+574 
-580 GSSVIDDIINKK
+580 KK
-592 KNTYYE
+592 KGF
-598 IYCYVDKYN
+598 VV
-607 KNAINFYKKIA
+607 YKETDTMFFMRLSSIK
-618 NVNTSTLTEYGYYV
+618 
-632 TLYRKSV
+632 
-639 TESVLYESDKNIEN
+639 ESVLYESDKNIEN

-701 IENITVGFVSLAVN
+701 VENITVGFVSLAVN
-715 PKYQNQDIEKF
+715 PKYQNQDIEKS
-726 LVEKAVIWFKGERG
+726 LLKKAVIWFKGERG
-740 LDFLQWDSLQDN
+740 LNFLQWDSLQDN
-752 DTSNELI
+752 DTTKELI
-759 DDFEYGKFIA
+759 DDSEYGKFIA
-769 KSPDEYINLYATESV
+769 KSPDEYINLYTTESI
-784 SSNINT
+784 SSSINT
-790 IIFDIGAVLVQ
+790 IIFDIGSVLVQ

-841 QITTACIKASEYGIK
+841 QITIACIKASEYGIK

-869 SLRNIERC
+869 SLRNIESC

-998 NYLEKYVL
+998 DYLEKYVL

>member
-20 PYCEKRLERGKLID
+20 PYCEKRLERGELID

-119 FQEKMLLNRSISGK
+119 FQEKMLQNRSISGK

-138 GGVLPYVG
+138 GGILPYVG

-250 ELKENLIDT
+250 ELKENLIDA
-259 PVNTTRKVI
+259 PVNTTRKVM
-268 IRVNEGYIKPDE
+268 IRINEGVSSVLD
-280 DIYYN
+280 
-285 KDKFDSG
+285 KDHKQK
-292 EINLCF
+292 
-298 ITGLSG
+298 G
-304 SGKSTMG
+304 SK
-311 RNMSSKNIE
+311 K
-320 HYELDDV
+320 L
-327 ILNDNFTMENF
+327 
-338 KEYGGLIYS
+338 S
-347 FFKGPGKSFK
+347 FFKKIAISENVISKYKKEYKF
-357 LIKNDDTHNNK
+357 LSHIKTD
-368 VFEDHEEYEKEI
+368 
-380 TSLFVKHA
+380 
-388 IAYAKSHKNTKFVC
+388 KNC
-402 DGIWIFMFIK
+402 
-412 PNILENCAVY
+412 
-422 IKGTSSLKSGYRAL
+422 SGYLFFYDKELVAVL
-436 KRDVENDKQYNP
+436 SVEY
-448 NEPKL
+448 
-453 KKFKR
+453 
-458 YLGRLKEDIF
+458 
-468 YAKENQKEL
+468 KENGENWIQAIEIVK
-477 KSFRKYFDKQT
+477 KYQG
-488 IDESVLYESNNK
+488 YG
-500 FKYESLST
+500 LS
-508 DKEIKEFKVNFRKTF
+508 DQLLDIALKEFKATYLSVNK
-523 HADDDMS
+523 
-530 DSNIKKS
+530 
-537 MKRIMCN
+537 N
-544 NKLIGYIGFSK
+544 NELAIYI
-555 YDIKGKKYLGI
+555 Y
-566 GNFMILPE
+566 
-574 YQKSGY
+574 
-580 GSSVIDDIINKK
+580 KK
-592 KNTYYE
+592 KGF
-598 IYCYVDKYN
+598 VV
-607 KNAINFYKKIA
+607 YKETDTMFFMRLSSIK
-618 NVNTSTLTEYGYYV
+618 
-632 TLYRKSV
+632 
-639 TESVLYESDKNIEN
+639 ESVLYESDKNIEN

-701 IENITVGFVSLAVN
+701 VENITVGFVSLAVN
-715 PKYQNQDIEKF
+715 PKYQNQDIEKS
-726 LVEKAVIWFKGERG
+726 LIKKAVVWFKGERG
-740 LDFLQWDSLQDN
+740 LNFLQWDSLQDN
-752 DTSNELI
+752 DTTKELI
-759 DDFEYGKFIA
+759 DDSEYGKFIA
-769 KSPDEYINLYATESV
+769 KSPDEYINLCTTESV
-784 SSNINT
+784 SSSINT
-790 IIFDIGAVLVQ
+790 IIFDIGSVLVQ

-841 QITTACIKASEYGIK
+841 QITIACIKASEYGIK

-935 DRKIYEILIEKYD
+935 DRKIYEVLIDKYN

>member
-1 MAKNTVITIH
+1 MNKDTVITIH

-20 PYCEKRLERGKLID
+20 PYCEKRLDRQKLIT
-34 HIDKQHSDMIPE
+34 HIEKVHEDMIPE
-46 NYSSTRVVFN
+46 NYTATRVVFN
-56 LINKKTQGR
+56 LINKKTQGK

-71 ETDWNED
+71 ETEWNED

-86 NRPQCKKAYIDQTA
+86 SNPKCKKSYIDQTA

-119 FQEKMLLNRSISGK
+119 FQEKMLQNRSISGK
-133 YKFRD
+133 YKFQD

-268 IRVNEGYIKPDE
+268 IRVNEGVSSVL
-280 DIYYN
+280 N
-285 KDKFDSG
+285 KNHKQK
-292 EINLCF
+292 
-298 ITGLSG
+298 G
-304 SGKSTMG
+304 SK
-311 RNMSSKNIE
+311 K
-320 HYELDDV
+320 L
-327 ILNDNFTMENF
+327 
-338 KEYGGLIYS
+338 S
-347 FFKGPGKSFK
+347 FFKKVSISENVISKYKEDYKF
-357 LIKNDDTHNNK
+357 LSHIKTDKNCKGYLFFYDK
-368 VFEDHEEYEKEI
+368 ELVAVLSVEYKENGENWI
-380 TSLFVKHA
+380 QAIEIVKK
-388 IAYAKSHKNTKFVC
+388 YQ
-402 DGIWIFMFIK
+402 
-412 PNILENCAVY
+412 
-422 IKGTSSLKSGYRAL
+422 GYGLSEQLLDMAL
-436 KRDVENDKQYNP
+436 KEFNAAYLSVNKN
-448 NEPKL
+448 NEL
-453 KKFKR
+453 AIYIYKKKGFVVYKETDTM
-458 YLGRLKEDIF
+458 YFMRLSSIK
-468 YAKENQKEL
+468 
-477 KSFRKYFDKQT
+477 
-488 IDESVLYESNNK
+488 ESVIYESN
-500 FKYESLST
+500 
-508 DKEIKEFKVNFRKTF
+508 
-523 HADDDMS
+523 
-530 DSNIKKS
+530 
-537 MKRIMCN
+537 
-544 NKLIGYIGFSK
+544 
-555 YDIKGKKYLGI
+555 
-566 GNFMILPE
+566 
-574 YQKSGY
+574 
-580 GSSVIDDIINKK
+580 
-592 KNTYYE
+592 
-598 IYCYVDKYN
+598 
-607 KNAINFYKKIA
+607 
-618 NVNTSTLTEYGYYV
+618 
-632 TLYRKSV
+632 
-639 TESVLYESDKNIEN
+639 KNIEN
-653 CKIDDMKEVIS
+653 CKIDDMKEVLS

-669 SFKNFRFKNIIY
+669 SFENFRFKNIMY
-681 CDIRYR
+681 CNVRYR

-701 IENITVGFVSLAVN
+701 VENITVGFVSLAVN
-715 PKYQNQDIEKF
+715 PNYQNQDIEKS
-726 LVEKAVIWFKGERG
+726 LVKKAIIWFKGERG
-740 LDFLQWDSLQDN
+740 LNFLQWDSLQDN

-759 DDFEYGKFIA
+759 DDSEYGKFIA
-769 KSPDEYINLYATESV
+769 KSPDEYINLYTTESI
-784 SSNINT
+784 SSSINT
-790 IIFDIGAVLVQ
+790 IIFDIGSVLVQ

-810 QENPKF
+810 QENRKF

-841 QITTACIKASEYGIK
+841 QITTAYLKAYESGLR
-856 GPLKQY
+856 GPNRQY
-862 MKYIALE
+862 MEYIASE

-877 DYTIPMLRSL
+877 DYAIPMLRSL

-935 DRKIYEILIEKYD
+935 DRKIYEILIDKYN
-948 IDPTSA
+948 INPSSA

-973 AVVFDRS
+973 AVIFDRS
-980 IADTIINK
+980 IADSIINK
-988 KDFVLTESEI
+988 KDFILTESEI
-998 NYLEKYVL
+998 NYLEKYVLMF

>member
-20 PYCEKRLERGKLID
+20 PYCEKRLERGELID
-34 HIDKQHSDMIPE
+34 HIDKQHPDMIPE

-119 FQEKMLLNRSISGK
+119 FQEKMLQNRSISGK

-138 GGVLPYVG
+138 GGILPYVG

-250 ELKENLIDT
+250 ELKENLIDA
-259 PVNTTRKVI
+259 PVNTTRKI
-268 IRVNEGYIKPDE
+268 MIRINEGVSSVLD
-280 DIYYN
+280 
-285 KDKFDSG
+285 KDHKQK
-292 EINLCF
+292 
-298 ITGLSG
+298 G
-304 SGKSTMG
+304 SK
-311 RNMSSKNIE
+311 K
-320 HYELDDV
+320 L
-327 ILNDNFTMENF
+327 
-338 KEYGGLIYS
+338 S
-347 FFKGPGKSFK
+347 FFKKIAISENVISKYKKEYKF
-357 LIKNDDTHNNK
+357 LSHIKTD
-368 VFEDHEEYEKEI
+368 
-380 TSLFVKHA
+380 
-388 IAYAKSHKNTKFVC
+388 KNC
-402 DGIWIFMFIK
+402 
-412 PNILENCAVY
+412 
-422 IKGTSSLKSGYRAL
+422 SGYLFFYDKELVAVL
-436 KRDVENDKQYNP
+436 SVEY
-448 NEPKL
+448 
-453 KKFKR
+453 
-458 YLGRLKEDIF
+458 
-468 YAKENQKEL
+468 KENGENWIQAIEIVK
-477 KSFRKYFDKQT
+477 KYQG
-488 IDESVLYESNNK
+488 YG
-500 FKYESLST
+500 LSEQLL
-508 DKEIKEFKVNFRKTF
+508 DIALKEFKATYLSVNK
-523 HADDDMS
+523 
-530 DSNIKKS
+530 
-537 MKRIMCN
+537 N
-544 NKLIGYIGFSK
+544 NELAIYI
-555 YDIKGKKYLGI
+555 Y
-566 GNFMILPE
+566 
-574 YQKSGY
+574 
-580 GSSVIDDIINKK
+580 KK
-592 KNTYYE
+592 KGF
-598 IYCYVDKYN
+598 VV
-607 KNAINFYKKIA
+607 YKETDTMFFMRLSSIK
-618 NVNTSTLTEYGYYV
+618 
-632 TLYRKSV
+632 
-639 TESVLYESDKNIEN
+639 ESVLYESDKNIEN

-701 IENITVGFVSLAVN
+701 VENITVGFVSLAVN
-715 PKYQNQDIEKF
+715 PKYQNQDIEKS
-726 LVEKAVIWFKGERG
+726 LIKKAVVWFKGERG
-740 LDFLQWDSLQDN
+740 LNFLQWDSLQDN
-752 DTSNELI
+752 DTTKELI
-759 DDFEYGKFIA
+759 DDSEYGKFIA
-769 KSPDEYINLYATESV
+769 KNPDEYINLCTTESV
-784 SSNINT
+784 SSSINT
-790 IIFDIGAVLVQ
+790 IIFDIGSVLVQ

-869 SLRNIERC
+869 SLRNIESC

-935 DRKIYEILIEKYD
+935 DRKIYEVLIDKYN

-961 ENIQAAKEVGLN
+961 ENVQAAKEVGLN

>member
-20 PYCEKRLERGKLID
+20 PYCEKRLERGELID

-119 FQEKMLLNRSISGK
+119 FQEKMLQNRSISGK

-138 GGVLPYVG
+138 GGILPYVG

-224 AIKDMKQYNYIRL
+224 AIKGMKQYNYIRL

-268 IRVNEGYIKPDE
+268 IRVNEGVSSVL
-280 DIYYN
+280 N
-285 KDKFDSG
+285 KNHKQK
-292 EINLCF
+292 
-298 ITGLSG
+298 G
-304 SGKSTMG
+304 SK
-311 RNMSSKNIE
+311 K
-320 HYELDDV
+320 L
-327 ILNDNFTMENF
+327 
-338 KEYGGLIYS
+338 S
-347 FFKGPGKSFK
+347 FFKKVSISENVISKYKEDYKF
-357 LIKNDDTHNNK
+357 LSHIKTDKNCKGYLFFYDK
-368 VFEDHEEYEKEI
+368 ELVAVLSVEYKENGENWI
-380 TSLFVKHA
+380 QAIEIVKK
-388 IAYAKSHKNTKFVC
+388 YQ
-402 DGIWIFMFIK
+402 
-412 PNILENCAVY
+412 
-422 IKGTSSLKSGYRAL
+422 GYGLSEQLLDMAL
-436 KRDVENDKQYNP
+436 KEFNATYLSVNKN
-448 NEPKL
+448 NEIAIYIY
-453 KKFKR
+453 KKKGFVVYKETDTM
-458 YLGRLKEDIF
+458 YFMRLSSIK
-468 YAKENQKEL
+468 
-477 KSFRKYFDKQT
+477 
-488 IDESVLYESNNK
+488 ESVIYESN
-500 FKYESLST
+500 
-508 DKEIKEFKVNFRKTF
+508 
-523 HADDDMS
+523 
-530 DSNIKKS
+530 
-537 MKRIMCN
+537 
-544 NKLIGYIGFSK
+544 
-555 YDIKGKKYLGI
+555 
-566 GNFMILPE
+566 
-574 YQKSGY
+574 
-580 GSSVIDDIINKK
+580 
-592 KNTYYE
+592 
-598 IYCYVDKYN
+598 
-607 KNAINFYKKIA
+607 
-618 NVNTSTLTEYGYYV
+618 
-632 TLYRKSV
+632 
-639 TESVLYESDKNIEN
+639 KNIEN
-653 CKIDDMKEVIS
+653 YKIDDMKEVLS

-701 IENITVGFVSLAVN
+701 VENITVGFVSLAVN
-715 PKYQNQDIEKF
+715 PKYQNQDIEKS
-726 LVEKAVIWFKGERG
+726 LLKKAVIWFKGERG
-740 LDFLQWDSLQDN
+740 LDFLQWDFLQDN

-759 DDFEYGKFIA
+759 DDSEYGKFIA
-769 KSPDEYINLYATESV
+769 KSPDEYINLYTTESI
-784 SSNINT
+784 SSSINT
-790 IIFDIGAVLVQ
+790 IIFDIGSVLVQ

-869 SLRNIERC
+869 SLRNIESC

-901 KWHFEELQKRNEFRE
+901 KWHFEELQKRDEFRE

-935 DRKIYEILIEKYD
+935 DRKIYEVLIDKYN

-961 ENIQAAKEVGLN
+961 ENVQAAKEVGLN

>member
-20 PYCEKRLERGKLID
+20 PYCEKRLERGELID
-34 HIDKQHSDMIPE
+34 HIDKQHPDMIPE

-119 FQEKMLLNRSISGK
+119 FQEKMLQNRSISGK
-133 YKFRD
+133 YKFQD

-158 FFHVKSSDLIAPGPV
+158 FFHIKSSDLIAPGPV

-250 ELKENLIDT
+250 ELKENLIDASI
-259 PVNTTRKVI
+259 NTTRKVM
-268 IRVNEGYIKPDE
+268 IRVNEGVSSVLDKNHKQKGSKKLSFFEKIAISENVISKYKKEYKFLSHIKT
-280 DIYYN
+280 
-285 KDKFDSG
+285 DKNCSG
-292 EINLCF
+292 YLFFYDKELVAVLSVEYKENGENWIQAIEIVKKYQGY
-298 ITGLSG
+298 GLS
-304 SGKSTMG
+304 
-311 RNMSSKNIE
+311 E
-320 HYELDDV
+320 QLLD
-327 ILNDNFTMENF
+327 I
-338 KEYGGLIYS
+338 
-347 FFKGPGKSFK
+347 
-357 LIKNDDTHNNK
+357 
-368 VFEDHEEYEKEI
+368 
-380 TSLFVKHA
+380 
-388 IAYAKSHKNTKFVC
+388 
-402 DGIWIFMFIK
+402 
-412 PNILENCAVY
+412 
-422 IKGTSSLKSGYRAL
+422 AL
-436 KRDVENDKQYNP
+436 KEFKATYLSVNKN
-448 NEPKL
+448 NEL
-453 KKFKR
+453 AIYIYKKKGFVVYKETDTMFFM
-458 YLGRLKEDIF
+458 RLSSIK
-468 YAKENQKEL
+468 
-477 KSFRKYFDKQT
+477 
-488 IDESVLYESNNK
+488 ESVIYESN
-500 FKYESLST
+500 
-508 DKEIKEFKVNFRKTF
+508 
-523 HADDDMS
+523 
-530 DSNIKKS
+530 
-537 MKRIMCN
+537 
-544 NKLIGYIGFSK
+544 
-555 YDIKGKKYLGI
+555 
-566 GNFMILPE
+566 
-574 YQKSGY
+574 
-580 GSSVIDDIINKK
+580 
-592 KNTYYE
+592 
-598 IYCYVDKYN
+598 
-607 KNAINFYKKIA
+607 
-618 NVNTSTLTEYGYYV
+618 
-632 TLYRKSV
+632 
-639 TESVLYESDKNIEN
+639 KNIEN

-664 SLDDD
+664 SLNDN

-701 IENITVGFVSLAVN
+701 VENITVGFVSLAVN
-715 PKYQNQDIEKF
+715 PKYQNQDIEKS
-726 LVEKAVIWFKGERG
+726 LIKKAVVWFKGERG
-740 LDFLQWDSLQDN
+740 LNFLQWDSLQDN
-752 DTSNELI
+752 DTTKELI
-759 DDFEYGKFIA
+759 DDSEYGKFIA
-769 KSPDEYINLYATESV
+769 KSPDEYINLCTTESV
-784 SSNINT
+784 SSSINT
-790 IIFDIGAVLVQ
+790 IIFDIGSVLVQ

-869 SLRNIERC
+869 SLRNIESC

-930 GLKKP
+930 GFKKP
-935 DRKIYEILIEKYD
+935 DREIYEILIDKYN

-961 ENIQAAKEVGLN
+961 ENVQAAKEVGLN

>member
-20 PYCEKRLERGKLID
+20 PYCEKRLERGELID

-119 FQEKMLLNRSISGK
+119 FQEKMLQNRSISGK

-268 IRVNEGYIKPDE
+268 IRVNEGVSSVL
-280 DIYYN
+280 N
-285 KDKFDSG
+285 KNHKQK
-292 EINLCF
+292 
-298 ITGLSG
+298 G
-304 SGKSTMG
+304 SK
-311 RNMSSKNIE
+311 K
-320 HYELDDV
+320 L
-327 ILNDNFTMENF
+327 
-338 KEYGGLIYS
+338 S
-347 FFKGPGKSFK
+347 FFKKVSISENVISKYKEDYKF
-357 LIKNDDTHNNK
+357 LSHIKTDKNCKGYLFFYDK
-368 VFEDHEEYEKEI
+368 ELVAVLSVEYKENGENWI
-380 TSLFVKHA
+380 QAIEIVKK
-388 IAYAKSHKNTKFVC
+388 YQ
-402 DGIWIFMFIK
+402 
-412 PNILENCAVY
+412 
-422 IKGTSSLKSGYRAL
+422 GYGLSEQLLDMAL
-436 KRDVENDKQYNP
+436 KEFNATYLSVNKN
-448 NEPKL
+448 NEIAIYIYKKKGFVVYKETDTMYFMKL
-453 KKFKR
+453 SSIK
-458 YLGRLKEDIF
+458 
-468 YAKENQKEL
+468 
-477 KSFRKYFDKQT
+477 
-488 IDESVLYESNNK
+488 ESVIYESN
-500 FKYESLST
+500 
-508 DKEIKEFKVNFRKTF
+508 
-523 HADDDMS
+523 
-530 DSNIKKS
+530 
-537 MKRIMCN
+537 
-544 NKLIGYIGFSK
+544 
-555 YDIKGKKYLGI
+555 
-566 GNFMILPE
+566 
-574 YQKSGY
+574 
-580 GSSVIDDIINKK
+580 
-592 KNTYYE
+592 
-598 IYCYVDKYN
+598 
-607 KNAINFYKKIA
+607 
-618 NVNTSTLTEYGYYV
+618 
-632 TLYRKSV
+632 
-639 TESVLYESDKNIEN
+639 KNIEN
-653 CKIDDMKEVIS
+653 YKIDDMKEVLS

-701 IENITVGFVSLAVN
+701 VENITVGFVSLAVN
-715 PKYQNQDIEKF
+715 PKYQNQDIEKS
-726 LVEKAVIWFKGERG
+726 LLKKAVVWFKGERG
-740 LDFLQWDSLQDN
+740 LNFLQWDSLQDN
-752 DTSNELI
+752 DTTKELI
-759 DDFEYGKFIA
+759 DDSEYGKFIA
-769 KSPDEYINLYATESV
+769 KNPDEYINLCTTESV
-784 SSNINT
+784 SSSINT
-790 IIFDIGAVLVQ
+790 IIFDIGSVLVQ

-869 SLRNIERC
+869 SLRNIESC

-935 DRKIYEILIEKYD
+935 DRKIYEILIDKYN

-961 ENIQAAKEVGLN
+961 ENVQAAKEVGLN

>member
-1 MAKNTVITIH
+1 MNKDTVITIH

-20 PYCEKRLERGKLID
+20 PYCEKRLDRQKLIT
-34 HIDKQHSDMIPE
+34 HIEKVHEDMIPE
-46 NYSSTRVVFN
+46 NYTATRVVFN
-56 LINKKTQGR
+56 LINKKTQGK

-71 ETDWNED
+71 ETEWNED

-86 NRPQCKKAYIDQTA
+86 SNPKCKKSYIDQTA

-119 FQEKMLLNRSISGK
+119 FQEKMLQNRSISGK
-133 YKFRD
+133 YKFQD

-268 IRVNEGYIKPDE
+268 IRVNEGYIKSDE

-320 HYELDDV
+320 HYEIDDV

-357 LIKNDDTHNNK
+357 LIKNDDAHNNK

-388 IAYAKSHKNTKFVC
+388 IAYAKSHKNIKFVC
-402 DGIWIFMFIK
+402 DGIWVFMFVK

-477 KSFRKYFDKQT
+477 KSFRKYFEKQA
-488 IDESVLYESNNK
+488 IGEGVLYESN
-500 FKYESLST
+500 
-508 DKEIKEFKVNFRKTF
+508 
-523 HADDDMS
+523 
-530 DSNIKKS
+530 
-537 MKRIMCN
+537 
-544 NKLIGYIGFSK
+544 
-555 YDIKGKKYLGI
+555 
-566 GNFMILPE
+566 
-574 YQKSGY
+574 
-580 GSSVIDDIINKK
+580 
-592 KNTYYE
+592 
-598 IYCYVDKYN
+598 
-607 KNAINFYKKIA
+607 
-618 NVNTSTLTEYGYYV
+618 
-632 TLYRKSV
+632 
-639 TESVLYESDKNIEN
+639 KNIEN
-653 CKIDDMKEVIS
+653 CKIDDMKEVLS

-701 IENITVGFVSLAVN
+701 VENITVGFVSLAVN
-715 PKYQNQDIEKF
+715 PKYQNQDIEKS
-726 LVEKAVIWFKGERG
+726 LIKKAVIWFKGERG
-740 LDFLQWDSLQDN
+740 LNFLQWDFLQDN

-759 DDFEYGKFIA
+759 DDSEYGKFIA
-769 KSPDEYINLYATESV
+769 KSPDEYINLYTTESI
-784 SSNINT
+784 SSSINT
-790 IIFDIGAVLVQ
+790 IIFDIGSVLVQ

-810 QENPKF
+810 QENRKF

-841 QITTACIKASEYGIK
+841 QITTAYLKAYESGLR
-856 GPLKQY
+856 GPIRQY
-862 MKYIALE
+862 MEYIASE

-877 DYTIPMLRSL
+877 DYAIPMLRSL

-935 DRKIYEILIEKYD
+935 DRKIYEILIDKYN
-948 IDPTSA
+948 INPSSA

-973 AVVFDRS
+973 AVIFDRS
-980 IADTIINK
+980 IADSIINK
-988 KDFVLTESEI
+988 KDFILTESET

>member
-20 PYCEKRLERGKLID
+20 PYCEKRLERGELID

-119 FQEKMLLNRSISGK
+119 FQEKMLQNRSISGK

-138 GGVLPYVG
+138 GGILPYVG

-224 AIKDMKQYNYIRL
+224 AIKGMKQYNYIRL

-250 ELKENLIDT
+250 ELKENLIDA
-259 PVNTTRKVI
+259 PVNTTRKVM
-268 IRVNEGYIKPDE
+268 IRINEGVSSVLD
-280 DIYYN
+280 
-285 KDKFDSG
+285 KDHKQK
-292 EINLCF
+292 
-298 ITGLSG
+298 G
-304 SGKSTMG
+304 SK
-311 RNMSSKNIE
+311 K
-320 HYELDDV
+320 L
-327 ILNDNFTMENF
+327 
-338 KEYGGLIYS
+338 S
-347 FFKGPGKSFK
+347 FFKKIAISENVISKYKKEYKF
-357 LIKNDDTHNNK
+357 LSHIKTDKNCKGYLFFYDK
-368 VFEDHEEYEKEI
+368 ELVAVLSVEY
-380 TSLFVKHA
+380 
-388 IAYAKSHKNTKFVC
+388 
-402 DGIWIFMFIK
+402 
-412 PNILENCAVY
+412 
-422 IKGTSSLKSGYRAL
+422 
-436 KRDVENDKQYNP
+436 
-448 NEPKL
+448 
-453 KKFKR
+453 
-458 YLGRLKEDIF
+458 
-468 YAKENQKEL
+468 KENGENWIQAIEIVK
-477 KSFRKYFDKQT
+477 KYQG
-488 IDESVLYESNNK
+488 YG
-500 FKYESLST
+500 LSEQLL
-508 DKEIKEFKVNFRKTF
+508 DIALKEFKATYLSVNK
-523 HADDDMS
+523 
-530 DSNIKKS
+530 
-537 MKRIMCN
+537 N
-544 NKLIGYIGFSK
+544 NELAIYI
-555 YDIKGKKYLGI
+555 Y
-566 GNFMILPE
+566 
-574 YQKSGY
+574 
-580 GSSVIDDIINKK
+580 KK
-592 KNTYYE
+592 KGF
-598 IYCYVDKYN
+598 VV
-607 KNAINFYKKIA
+607 YKETDTMFFMRLSSIK
-618 NVNTSTLTEYGYYV
+618 
-632 TLYRKSV
+632 
-639 TESVLYESDKNIEN
+639 ESVLYESDKNIEN

-669 SFKNFRFKNIIY
+669 SFKNFRFKNMIY

-701 IENITVGFVSLAVN
+701 VENITVGFVSLAVN
-715 PKYQNQDIEKF
+715 PKYQNQDIEKS
-726 LVEKAVIWFKGERG
+726 LIKKAVIWFKGERG
-740 LDFLQWDSLQDN
+740 LDFLQWDFLQDN
-752 DTSNELI
+752 DTTKELI
-759 DDFEYGKFIA
+759 DDSEYGKFIA
-769 KSPDEYINLYATESV
+769 KNPDEYINLCTTESV
-784 SSNINT
+784 SSSINT
-790 IIFDIGAVLVQ
+790 IIFDIGSVLVQ

-935 DRKIYEILIEKYD
+935 DRKIYEVLIDKYN

>member
-119 FQEKMLLNRSISGK
+119 FQEKMLQNRSISGK

-138 GGVLPYVG
+138 GGILPYVG

-250 ELKENLIDT
+250 ELKENLIDASI
-259 PVNTTRKVI
+259 NTTRKVM
-268 IRVNEGYIKPDE
+268 IRVNEGVSSVLDKNHKQKGSKKLSFFEKIAISENVISKYKKEYKFLSHIKTGKNCKG
-280 DIYYN
+280 YLFFY
-285 KDKFDSG
+285 DKELVAVLSVEYKENG
-292 EINLCF
+292 ENWIQA
-298 ITGLSG
+298 IEIVKKYQGYGLS
-304 SGKSTMG
+304 
-311 RNMSSKNIE
+311 E
-320 HYELDDV
+320 QLLD
-327 ILNDNFTMENF
+327 I
-338 KEYGGLIYS
+338 
-347 FFKGPGKSFK
+347 
-357 LIKNDDTHNNK
+357 
-368 VFEDHEEYEKEI
+368 
-380 TSLFVKHA
+380 
-388 IAYAKSHKNTKFVC
+388 
-402 DGIWIFMFIK
+402 
-412 PNILENCAVY
+412 
-422 IKGTSSLKSGYRAL
+422 AL
-436 KRDVENDKQYNP
+436 KEFNATHLSVNKN
-448 NEPKL
+448 NEL
-453 KKFKR
+453 AIYIYKKTGFVTYKETDTM
-458 YLGRLKEDIF
+458 YFMRLSSIK
-468 YAKENQKEL
+468 
-477 KSFRKYFDKQT
+477 
-488 IDESVLYESNNK
+488 ESVIYESN
-500 FKYESLST
+500 
-508 DKEIKEFKVNFRKTF
+508 
-523 HADDDMS
+523 
-530 DSNIKKS
+530 
-537 MKRIMCN
+537 
-544 NKLIGYIGFSK
+544 
-555 YDIKGKKYLGI
+555 
-566 GNFMILPE
+566 
-574 YQKSGY
+574 
-580 GSSVIDDIINKK
+580 
-592 KNTYYE
+592 
-598 IYCYVDKYN
+598 
-607 KNAINFYKKIA
+607 
-618 NVNTSTLTEYGYYV
+618 
-632 TLYRKSV
+632 
-639 TESVLYESDKNIEN
+639 KNIEN

-664 SLDDD
+664 SLNDN

-701 IENITVGFVSLAVN
+701 VENIAVGFVSLAVD
-715 PKYQNQDIEKF
+715 PKYQNQDIEKS
-726 LVEKAVIWFKGERG
+726 LIKKAVIWFKGERG
-740 LDFLQWDSLQDN
+740 LNFLQWDSLQNN

-759 DDFEYGKFIA
+759 DNSEYRKFIA
-769 KSPDEYINLYATESV
+769 KSPDEYINLCTTESV
-784 SSNINT
+784 SSSINT
-790 IIFDIGAVLVQ
+790 IIFDIGSVLVQ

-869 SLRNIERC
+869 SLRNIESC

-887 KMAGYKLYILSNWG
+887 KMAGYKLYILRLYNT
-901 KWHFEELQKRNEFRE
+901 N
-916 FLQYFDGG
+916 
-924 IVSYQV
+924 V
-930 GLKKP
+930 
-935 DRKIYEILIEKYD
+935 
-948 IDPTSA
+948 
-954 VFYDDKP
+954 
-961 ENIQAAKEVGLN
+961 
-973 AVVFDRS
+973 
-980 IADTIINK
+980 TIIENGR
-988 KDFVLTESEI
+988 I
-998 NYLEKYVL
+998 